1 MDYKVKT
8 RYVTATPRRARKGN
22 NAEASA
28 TSSGGG
34 GASISGGSAATADA
48 HTHPNIDTLNQLDA
62 TPADGYL
69 YLDSTDTDTGEIVRT
84 KVKAGFADEAASADH
99 ATTADHATN
108 ADNADHATN
117 ADNADHA
124 TEASHAAT
132 ADDLTQWGTADERY
146 LSRQHDDT
154 AEGSV
159 TFRKATNF
167 EASAQSPDFVS
178 NGFAGSGWAA
188 QTAEDGKTYVEAD
201 NLRIRGTLT
210 AFELVIE
217 KIRAICGALGI
228 SQACGRVKSV
238 DGDATN
244 YYLVLEGDDTH
255 GYGGFQADDYI
266 RCQRWTSN
274 GARGYWVRVSFIG
287 STAGGHDN
295 VLAINRS
302 EFDAAIVEP
311 HAGEVNA
318 YDHVQEVTA
327 QVAQLVT
334 DDRTALI
341 TADDGTSLLL
351 ADNSNPTI
359 AGLMVLPEVGDELVQ
374 YGNATDPTRQSA
386 IYIHANGTGQPAIDL
401 LSGITSKSFV
411 GCLACRLGGYLPTG
425 GFGLYAKNGQIIS
438 LSPDGQTT
446 HYSLNPDGSFELGQG
461 AIEYDGKGNV
471 TIGNNVTIKWGAQSQ
486 TTYKWAVSD
495 NGTSAPN
502 HDWSSTFPT
511 DVAQGQ
517 YIWKRTFYPDGT
529 ETTELIGFVG
539 KDGINGV
546 DGKDGVKGEKGD
558 PGIQGEKGDQGIQGE
573 KGEKGDKGDQGS
585 QGEKGDQGDKGDPG
599 SQGEKGDKGD
609 PGPIGPRGDDGAAYY
624 ILAPVGSISRT
635 KQSPTTSPSYSTKT
649 ITIEAYR
656 TEGLTSKKFTG
667 GVMKWAIYSSDGTT
681 IQKEGTGDT
690 VTIDYLH
697 ATRIEFKLFVNE
709 VEVAQKTIPVVWNG
723 TNGKDGKDGADG
735 ISLHSNLLVHTDFAP
750 RAENYAGTW
759 LNFRSSLATI
769 NGTLNE
775 GAAVGNTDML
785 SASVSTQTDMFL
797 YDVTK
802 LLSSQTWYV
811 IGITMRGTGTAT
823 VYCYPDTNEQTIY
836 VDGGAKGSP
845 SDASAEFAL
854 TSTWRRHYIAFC
866 TKSSLS
872 GTKYVLVRLAS
883 GSQADISMVT
893 LGRPYEGGSAL
904 TADGYIKNDAQLI
917 RMATPSNMETFCGI
931 NSLCTWR
938 SSERDFDFYSQSLG
952 STIMSGQWYTLS
964 FYSRG
969 SGSIN
974 TYVYDYGGRVL
985 SDASADMPM
994 ADGVKETTFDNGGSH
1009 TWQLTSEW
1017 VRHIYT
1023 FRVRTDG
1030 SYASPILLFRATIG
1044 TSGDFI
1050 AINQVKL
1057 EMGKTASDWCL
1068 NEMDK
1073 KAVSLP
1079 DWMKAF
1085 NGYTMSGDNYIASG
1099 NAFFGKKEE
1108 IDNTYTGCFMS
1119 SNGLQIGGNTV
1130 VGLYALDHNI
1140 LKVAIDPV
1148 HQQYYFKGK
1157 VYADEGVF
1165 KGTIYADQGV
1175 FNGITTGMQL
1185 NSVTTIDTTNYTDY
1199 LELRTHDVTGPT
1211 TAKNYT
1217 KYAYP
1222 IIPNLSTIIYVNSL
1236 PETVTVD
1243 ESTSDTKIKVT
1254 KKYRSWQLPPYGTS
1268 DDEIQQALSLVG
1280 CKFII
1285 YNNMKDSE
1293 ELGKGFYLYGRFF
1306 KTGETDFTTYLTLG
1320 KGMVVLTMCIDS
1332 DGQFYWQ
1339 YDGAIADMKF
1349 NATLKPGT
1357 GFQYKAEIGYPPVI
1371 RPNN

>member
-1 MDYKVKT
+1 MDYKVTT
-8 RYVTATPRRARKGN
+8 RYVTATPRKARKGN

-34 GASISGGSAATADA
+34 GASISSGSAATADA
-48 HTHPNIDTLNQLDA
+48 HTHPNLDTLNQLDA

-69 YLDSTDTDTGEIVRT
+69 YLDSTDTDTGETVRT

-99 ATTADHATN
+99 ATTADDAK
-108 ADNADHATN
+108 N

-124 TEASHAAT
+124 TEADHAAEAAHAAT

-167 EASAQSPDFVS
+167 EASAQSPDFAS

-188 QTAEDGKTYVEAD
+188 QTAADGKTYVEAD
-201 NLRIRGTLT
+201 NLRIRGRLT

-255 GYGGFQADDYI
+255 GYGGFQANDFI

-287 STAGGHDN
+287 STNGGHDN

-318 YDHVQEVTA
+318 YDHVQEVPA

-334 DDRTALI
+334 DDLTAII
-341 TADDGTSLLL
+341 TADDGTSMLL
-351 ADNSNPTI
+351 ADNSNAPI
-359 AGLMVLPEVGDELVQ
+359 AGQMVLPEVGDELVQ

-401 LSGITSKSFV
+401 LTDITSKSFV

-446 HYSLNPDGSFELGQG
+446 HYSLNPDGSFSLGQG
-461 AIEYDGKGNV
+461 AIEYNGKGNV
-471 TIGNNVTIKWGAQSQ
+471 TIGSNVTINWGPQSQ

-495 NGTSAPN
+495 NGVTAPN
-502 HDWSSTFPT
+502 HGWSSTFPT
-511 DVAQGQ
+511 NIAQGK

-558 PGIQGEKGDQGIQGE
+558 PG
-573 KGEKGDKGDQGS
+573 
-585 QGEKGDQGDKGDPG
+585 
-599 SQGEKGDKGD
+599 
-609 PGPIGPRGDDGAAYY
+609 PIGPRGDDGAAYY

-635 KQSPTTSPSYSTKT
+635 KEGPTTSPSYSTKT
-649 ITIEAYR
+649 ITVEAYR
-656 TEGLTSKKFTG
+656 TEGLTSKKFTEG
-667 GVMKWAIYSSDGTT
+667 KMKWAIYSSDGT
-681 IQKEGTGDT
+681 IVQEGTGDT
-690 VTIDYLH
+690 ATINYLH

-775 GAAVGNTDML
+775 GAAVGDTDIL
-785 SASVSTQTDMFL
+785 SASVSTQTDIFR
-797 YDVTK
+797 YNVTK
-802 LLSSQTWYV
+802 LIGPQTWYV
-811 IGITMRGTGTAT
+811 IGITMRGSGTAT
-823 VYCYPDTNEQTIY
+823 VYCYPDTKEQTIY
-836 VDGGAKGSP
+836 VDGKAGGSP
-845 SDASAEFAL
+845 SDASAAFAL

-866 TKSSLS
+866 TKSSIS
-872 GTKYVLVRLAS
+872 GTKYVLVRLTS

-893 LGRPYEGGSAL
+893 LGRPYGGGSAL
-904 TADGYIKNDAQLI
+904 TADGYIQNDAQLI

-931 NSLCTWR
+931 NSLCAWR
-938 SSERDFDFYSQSLG
+938 SSEREFDFYSQSLG

-969 SGSIN
+969 SGSLN

-985 SDASADMPM
+985 SDASADRPL
-994 ADGVKETTFDNGGSH
+994 ADGVKETAFKNDGSH
-1009 TWQLTSEW
+1009 TWELTAEW

-1023 FRVRTDG
+1023 FRVRPDG
-1030 SYASPILLFRATIG
+1030 SYASPLLLFRATIG

-1057 EMGKTASDWCL
+1057 ELGKNASDWCL

-1099 NAFFGKKEE
+1099 NAFFGRKEIE
-1108 IDNTYTGCFMS
+1108 DGTYTGCMMS

-1157 VYADEGVF
+1157 VYADEGEF
-1165 KGTIYADQGV
+1165 KGTIKADKGYFNGVVTGSVRNSTTIIDKSNYSYYTEDLNGGGIGLRFDRTDSIIYLNFNDGENKFTFEEMIFYLIPYSYSTESVSSCLALLGKTYIIYHKGLKKLKLNGKFLKSGEVSTVYETSITSAGSVVKLILQLDKNGV
-1175 FNGITTGMQL
+1175 FYWEYVAVVSTPNIPTISSGAMPNKNGTL
-1185 NSVTTIDTTNYTDY
+1185 NF
-1199 LELRTHDVTGPT
+1199 GP
-1211 TAKNYT
+1211 
-1217 KYAYP
+1217 
-1222 IIPNLSTIIYVNSL
+1222 
-1236 PETVTVD
+1236 PETV
-1243 ESTSDTKIKVT
+1243 
-1254 KKYRSWQLPPYGTS
+1254 
-1268 DDEIQQALSLVG
+1268 
-1280 CKFII
+1280 
-1285 YNNMKDSE
+1285 
-1293 ELGKGFYLYGRFF
+1293 
-1306 KTGETDFTTYLTLG
+1306 
-1320 KGMVVLTMCIDS
+1320 
-1332 DGQFYWQ
+1332 
-1339 YDGAIADMKF
+1339 
-1349 NATLKPGT
+1349 
-1357 GFQYKAEIGYPPVI
+1357 PPVI
-1371 RPNN
+1371 KPDPLAE

>member
-22 NAEASA
+22 NAEAAA
-28 TSSGGG
+28 TSGGG
-34 GASISGGSAATADA
+34 GGAYISGGSAATADA
-48 HTHPNIDTLNQLDA
+48 HTHSNIDTLNQLDA
-62 TPADGYL
+62 APADGYL
-69 YLDSTDTDTGEIVRT
+69 YLDSTDTDTGGIVRT
-84 KVKAGFADEAASADH
+84 KVKAGFADEATSANH
-99 ATTADHATN
+99 ATTADRATN
-108 ADNADHATN
+108 ADNAAHA
-117 ADNADHA
+117 AEADHA
-124 TEASHAAT
+124 AEATHAAT

-154 AEGSV
+154 ALGSV
-159 TFRKATNF
+159 TFCKATNF
-167 EASAQSPDFVS
+167 EASAQSPDFAS
-178 NGFAGSGWAA
+178 NGFEGSGWAA
-188 QTAEDGKTYVEAD
+188 QTAADGQTYVEAD
-201 NLRIRGTLT
+201 NLRIRGRLT

-255 GYGGFQADDYI
+255 GYGGFQANDFI
-266 RCQRWTSN
+266 RCQRWTTN

-287 STAGGHDN
+287 STAGGHNN

-311 HAGEVNA
+311 QAGEVDA
-318 YDHVQEVTA
+318 YDHAQEVTA

-334 DDRTALI
+334 DDLSALI
-341 TADDGTSLLL
+341 TADDGTSMLLV
-351 ADNSNPTI
+351 DNSNAPI
-359 AGLMVLPEVGDELVQ
+359 AGQMVLPEAGDELVQ

-401 LSGITSKSFV
+401 LTGITAKSFV

-438 LSPDGQTT
+438 LSPDGHTT
-446 HYSLNPDGSFELGQG
+446 HYSLNPDGSFSLGQG
-461 AIEYDGKGNV
+461 AIQYNGKGNV
-471 TIGNNVTIKWGAQSQ
+471 TIGSNVTINWGPQSQ

-495 NGTSAPN
+495 NGVTAPN
-502 HDWSSTFPT
+502 RGWDSTFPT
-511 DVAQGQ
+511 NIAQGK

-546 DGKDGVKGEKGD
+546 DGKDGINGEK
-558 PGIQGEKGDQGIQGE
+558 GE
-573 KGEKGDKGDQGS
+573 KGEKGDKGDQG
-585 QGEKGDQGDKGDPG
+585 PR
-599 SQGEKGDKGD
+599 
-609 PGPIGPRGDDGAAYY
+609 GPQGDDGAAYY

-635 KQSPTTSPSYSTKT
+635 QQGTVTPSYSQKT
-649 ITIEAYR
+649 ITVEAYR
-656 TEGLTSKKFTG
+656 TQGLKSTKFTG
-667 GVMKWAIYSSDGTT
+667 GKMKWAIYADEGSGGTK
-681 IQKEGTGDT
+681 IAQEGTGDT
-690 VTIDYLH
+690 ATLVTTR
-697 ATRIEFKLFVNE
+697 ATRIEFKLYLDK

-723 TNGKDGKDGADG
+723 KDGTNGKDGADG
-735 ISLHSNLLVHTDFAP
+735 TSLHNNLLVHTDFAP
-750 RAENYAGTW
+750 KAENYAGTW

-775 GAAVGNTDML
+775 GAAVGDTDML
-785 SASVSTQTDMFL
+785 SASVSTQTDIL
-797 YDVTK
+797 QYDVTK
-802 LLSSQTWYV
+802 LIGPQTWYV
-811 IGITMRGTGTAT
+811 IGITMRGSGTAT

-836 VDGGAKGSP
+836 VDGDAKGSP
-845 SDASAEFAL
+845 SDASAAFAL

-872 GTKYVLVRLAS
+872 GTKYVLVRLTS

-893 LGRPYEGGSAL
+893 LGRPYGGGSAL
-904 TADGYIKNDAQLI
+904 TADDYIQNDAQFI

-931 NSLCTWR
+931 NSLCAWR
-938 SSERDFDFYSQSLG
+938 SSEREFDFYSQALG
-952 STIMSGQWYTLS
+952 STIVSGQWYTLS
-964 FYSRG
+964 FYARG

-974 TYVYDYGGRVL
+974 TYVYDYVGRVL
-985 SDASADMPM
+985 SDASADMPL
-994 ADGVKETTFDNGGSH
+994 ADGVKETAFKNDGSH
-1009 TWQLTSEW
+1009 TWELTSEW

-1023 FRVRTDG
+1023 FRVRPDG
-1030 SYASPILLFRATIG
+1030 SYANPLLLFRATIG

-1057 EMGKTASDWCL
+1057 EVGKTASDWCL

-1079 DWMKAF
+1079 DWMRAF

-1099 NAFFGKKEE
+1099 NAFFGKKE
-1108 IDNTYTGCFMS
+1108 IDGTYTGCMMS

-1130 VGLYALDHNI
+1130 VGMYALDHNI

-1148 HQQYYFKGK
+1148 NQQYYFQGK
-1157 VYADEGVF
+1157 VYADEGIF
-1165 KGTIYADQGV
+1165 KGTVYADQGV

-1185 NSVTTIDTTNYTDY
+1185 NSVTVITESNYTNY
-1199 LELRTHDVTGPT
+1199 LELRTYEVGGT
-1211 TAKNYT
+1211 TTVKRYT

-1222 IIPNLSTIIYVNSL
+1222 IIPNISTVINVNYL

-1243 ESTSDTKIKVT
+1243 ESTADTKIKVT
-1254 KKYRSWQLPPYGTS
+1254 KNYRCWKLPPYGIK
-1268 DDEIQQALSLVG
+1268 DEDIQQALSLIG
-1280 CKFII
+1280 RRLII
-1285 YNNMKDSE
+1285 YNNVGSYKID
-1293 ELGKGFYLYGRFF
+1293 LYGRFF
-1306 KTGETDFTTYLTLG
+1306 KTGETDFKAMLTLA
-1320 KGMVVLTMCIDS
+1320 KGLVALTMCVGT

-1339 YDGAIADMKF
+1339 YEGEIAELKVDNFKF
-1349 NATLKPGT
+1349 AGTLKPGT
-1357 GFQYKAEIGYPPVI
+1357 GFLNALIDPPLI
-1371 RPNN
+1371 RPDQPLHKPLKNK

>member
-8 RYVTATPRRARKGN
+8 RYVTATPRKARKGN
-22 NAEASA
+22 NAEAAA
-28 TSSGGG
+28 TSSSGGG
-34 GASISGGSAATADA
+34 AYISGGGTSSAET
-48 HTHPNIDTLNQLDA
+48 HTHANLDTLNQLDA
-62 TPADGYL
+62 APADGYL
-69 YLDSTDTDTGEIVRT
+69 YLDSTDTDTGETVRT

-108 ADNADHATN
+108 ADNADHATE
-117 ADNADHA
+117 ADHA
-124 TEASHAAT
+124 AEATHAAT
-132 ADDLTQWGTADERY
+132 ADDLTQWDTADQRY

-154 AEGSV
+154 ALGSV

-167 EASAQSPDFVS
+167 EASAQSPDFES

-188 QTAEDGKTYVEAD
+188 QTANDGQTYVEAD
-201 NLRIRGTLT
+201 NLRIRGRLT

-255 GYGGFQADDYI
+255 GYGGFQANDFI
-266 RCQRWTSN
+266 RCQRWTTN

-287 STAGGHDN
+287 STAGGHNN

-311 HAGEVNA
+311 QVGEVNA
-318 YDHVQEVTA
+318 YDHAQDVTA

-401 LSGITSKSFV
+401 LTNITTKSFV

-461 AIEYDGKGNV
+461 AIEYDGKGTV
-471 TIGNNVTIKWGAQSQ
+471 TIGNNVTIKWGPQSQ

-511 DVAQGQ
+511 VVAQGK
-517 YIWKRTFYPDGT
+517 YIWKRTFYPDDT

-539 KDGINGV
+539 KDGV
-546 DGKDGVKGEKGD
+546 KGD
-558 PGIQGEKGDQGIQGE
+558 PGAKGN
-573 KGEKGDKGDQGS
+573 
-585 QGEKGDQGDKGDPG
+585 
-599 SQGEKGDKGD
+599 
-609 PGPIGPRGDDGAAYY
+609 PGPRGPRGDDGAAYY

-649 ITIEAYR
+649 ITVEAYR
-656 TEGLTSKKFTG
+656 TEGLTSKKFTEG
-667 GVMKWAIYSSDGTT
+667 KMKWAIYSSDGT
-681 IQKEGTGDT
+681 IVQEGTGDT
-690 VTIDYLH
+690 VTIDNLH

-735 ISLHSNLLVHTDFAP
+735 TSLHSNLLVHTDFAP
-750 RAENYAGTW
+750 KAESYAGTW

-775 GAAVGNTDML
+775 GAAVGDTDML
-785 SASVSTQTDMFL
+785 SASVSTQTDMFK

-802 LLSSQTWYV
+802 LLSPQTWYV
-811 IGITMRGTGTAT
+811 IGITMRGSGTAT

-836 VDGGAKGSP
+836 VDGGAKDSP

-904 TADGYIKNDAQLI
+904 TADGYIQNDAQLI

-931 NSLCTWR
+931 NSLCAWR
-938 SSERDFDFYSQSLG
+938 SSEREFDFYSQALG

-964 FYSRG
+964 FYARG
-969 SGSIN
+969 SGNLN

-994 ADGVKETTFDNGGSH
+994 ADGVKETAFKNDGSH
-1009 TWQLTSEW
+1009 TWELTSEW

-1023 FRVRTDG
+1023 FRVRADG
-1030 SYASPILLFRATIG
+1030 SYSSPLLLFRATIG

-1057 EMGKTASDWCL
+1057 EVGKTASDWCL

-1079 DWMKAF
+1079 DWMRAF

-1099 NAFFGKKEE
+1099 NAFFGRKE
-1108 IDNTYTGCFMS
+1108 IDGTYTGCMMS

-1130 VGLYALDHNI
+1130 VGMYALDHNV

-1185 NSVTTIDTTNYTDY
+1185 NSVTVITESNYTNY
-1199 LELRTHDVTGPT
+1199 LELRTYDVGGT
-1211 TAKNYT
+1211 TT
-1217 KYAYP
+1217 KLYRKKAYP
-1222 IIPNLSTIIYVNSL
+1222 IIPNLSTIINVNYL

-1243 ESTSDTKIKVT
+1243 ESTADTKIKVT
-1254 KKYRSWQLPPYGTS
+1254 KDYRSWQLPPYGKS

-1280 CKFII
+1280 CKLII
-1285 YNNMKDSE
+1285 YNNVKDSE
-1293 ELGKGFYLYGRFF
+1293 ELGKFFRLYGRFS
-1306 KTGETDFTTYLTLG
+1306 KTGETNFTTYLELG
-1320 KGMVVLTMCIDS
+1320 KGMVILTMCVGS

-1339 YDGAIADMKF
+1339 YDGAIADMNF
-1349 NATLKPGT
+1349 NATLKPGNGWQIQT
-1357 GFQYKAEIGYPPVI
+1357 DNIIQPPIYPKPMGE
-1371 RPNN
+1371 

>member
-1 MDYKVKT
+1 MDYKVTT
-8 RYVTATPRRARKGN
+8 RYVTATPRKARKGN

-34 GASISGGSAATADA
+34 GASISSGSAATADA
-48 HTHPNIDTLNQLDA
+48 HTHPNLDTLNQLDA

-69 YLDSTDTDTGEIVRT
+69 YLDSTDTDTGETVRT

-99 ATTADHATN
+99 ATTADDAK
-108 ADNADHATN
+108 N

-124 TEASHAAT
+124 TEADHAAEAAHAAT

-167 EASAQSPDFVS
+167 EASAQSPDFAS

-188 QTAEDGKTYVEAD
+188 QTAADGKTYVEAD
-201 NLRIRGTLT
+201 NLRIRGRLT

-255 GYGGFQADDYI
+255 GYGGFQANDFI

-287 STAGGHDN
+287 STNGGHDN

-318 YDHVQEVTA
+318 YDHVQEVPA

-334 DDRTALI
+334 DDLTAII
-341 TADDGTSLLL
+341 TADDGTSMLL
-351 ADNSNPTI
+351 ADNSNAPI
-359 AGLMVLPEVGDELVQ
+359 AGQMVLPEVGDELVQ

-401 LSGITSKSFV
+401 LTDITSKSFV

-446 HYSLNPDGSFELGQG
+446 HYSLNPDGSFSLGQG
-461 AIEYDGKGNV
+461 AIEYNGKGNV
-471 TIGNNVTIKWGAQSQ
+471 TIGSNVTINWGPQNQ

-495 NGTSAPN
+495 NGVTAPN
-502 HDWSSTFPT
+502 HGWSSTFPT
-511 DVAQGQ
+511 NIAQGK

-558 PGIQGEKGDQGIQGE
+558 PG
-573 KGEKGDKGDQGS
+573 
-585 QGEKGDQGDKGDPG
+585 
-599 SQGEKGDKGD
+599 
-609 PGPIGPRGDDGAAYY
+609 PIGPRGDDGAAYY

-635 KQSPTTSPSYSTKT
+635 KEDPTTSPSYSTKT
-649 ITIEAYR
+649 ITVEAYR
-656 TEGLTSKKFTG
+656 TEGLTSKKFTEG
-667 GVMKWAIYSSDGTT
+667 KMKWAIYSSDGT
-681 IQKEGTGDT
+681 IVQEGTGDT
-690 VTIDYLH
+690 ATINYLH

-775 GAAVGNTDML
+775 GAAVGDTDIL
-785 SASVSTQTDMFL
+785 SASVSEQTDIL
-797 YDVTK
+797 QYDVTK
-802 LLSSQTWYV
+802 LIGPQTWYV
-811 IGITMRGTGTAT
+811 IGITMRGSGTAT

-836 VDGGAKGSP
+836 VDGKAGGSP
-845 SDASAEFAL
+845 SDTSAAFAL

-866 TKSSLS
+866 TKSSIS
-872 GTKYVLVRLAS
+872 GTKYVFVRLTS

-893 LGRPYEGGSAL
+893 LGRPYGGGSAL
-904 TADGYIKNDAQLI
+904 TADGYIQNDAQLI

-931 NSLCTWR
+931 NSLCAWR
-938 SSERDFDFYSQSLG
+938 SSEREFDFYSQSLG

-969 SGSIN
+969 SGSLN

-985 SDASADMPM
+985 SDASADRPL
-994 ADGVKETTFDNGGSH
+994 ADGVKETAFKNDGSH
-1009 TWQLTSEW
+1009 TWELTAEW

-1023 FRVRTDG
+1023 FRVRPDG
-1030 SYASPILLFRATIG
+1030 SYASPLLLFRATIG

-1057 EMGKTASDWCL
+1057 ELGKNASDWCL

-1099 NAFFGKKEE
+1099 NAFFGRKEIE
-1108 IDNTYTGCFMS
+1108 DGTYTGCMMS

-1157 VYADEGVF
+1157 VYADEGEF
-1165 KGTIYADQGV
+1165 KGTIKADKGYFNGVVTGSVRNSTTIIDKSNYSYYTEDLNGGGRGLRFDRTDSIIYLNFNDGENKFTFEEMIFYLIPYSYSTESVSSCLALLGKTYIIYHKGLKKLKLKGKFLKSGEVSTVYETSITSAGSVVKLILQLDKNGV
-1175 FNGITTGMQL
+1175 FYWEYVAVVSTPNIPTLSSGAMPNKNGTLIF
-1185 NSVTTIDTTNYTDY
+1185 
-1199 LELRTHDVTGPT
+1199 GP
-1211 TAKNYT
+1211 
-1217 KYAYP
+1217 
-1222 IIPNLSTIIYVNSL
+1222 
-1236 PETVTVD
+1236 PETV
-1243 ESTSDTKIKVT
+1243 
-1254 KKYRSWQLPPYGTS
+1254 
-1268 DDEIQQALSLVG
+1268 
-1280 CKFII
+1280 
-1285 YNNMKDSE
+1285 
-1293 ELGKGFYLYGRFF
+1293 
-1306 KTGETDFTTYLTLG
+1306 
-1320 KGMVVLTMCIDS
+1320 
-1332 DGQFYWQ
+1332 
-1339 YDGAIADMKF
+1339 
-1349 NATLKPGT
+1349 
-1357 GFQYKAEIGYPPVI
+1357 PPVI
-1371 RPNN
+1371 KPDPLAE

>member
-34 GASISGGSAATADA
+34 GASISGGGSTPSADA

-84 KVKAGFADEAASADH
+84 KVKAGFADEATSADH
-99 ATTADHATN
+99 ATTADDATN
-108 ADNADHATN
+108 ADNADHATS

-132 ADDLTQWGTADERY
+132 ADDLTQWGTADQRY

-167 EASAQSPDFVS
+167 EASAQSPDFES

-188 QTAEDGKTYVEAD
+188 QTANDGQTYVEAD
-201 NLRIRGTLT
+201 NLRIRGRLT

-255 GYGGFQADDYI
+255 GYGGFQANDFI
-266 RCQRWTSN
+266 RCQRWTTN

-287 STAGGHDN
+287 STAGGHNN

-311 HAGEVNA
+311 QAGEVNA
-318 YDHVQEVTA
+318 YDHAQDVTA

-401 LSGITSKSFV
+401 LTGITSKSFV

-446 HYSLNPDGSFELGQG
+446 HYSLNPDGSFSLGQG
-461 AIEYDGKGNV
+461 AIEYNGKGDV
-471 TIGNNVTIKWGAQSQ
+471 TIGNNVTIKWGPQSQ

-495 NGTSAPN
+495 NGTSAPAHGWN
-502 HDWSSTFPT
+502 STFPT
-511 DVAQGQ
+511 AVAQGK

-539 KDGINGV
+539 KDGINGT
-546 DGKDGVKGEKGD
+546 
-558 PGIQGEKGDQGIQGE
+558 PGA
-573 KGEKGDKGDQGS
+573 
-585 QGEKGDQGDKGDPG
+585 
-599 SQGEKGDKGD
+599 KGD
-609 PGPIGPRGDDGAAYY
+609 PGPRGPQGDDGAAYY

-635 KQSPTTSPSYSTKT
+635 KKGATISPSYSTKT
-649 ITIEAYR
+649 ITVEAYR
-656 TEGLTSKKFTG
+656 TEGLTSKKFTE

-750 RAENYAGTW
+750 KAENYAGTW

-775 GAAVGNTDML
+775 GAAVGDTDML
-785 SASVSTQTDMFL
+785 SASVSAQTDMFK

-802 LLSSQTWYV
+802 LLSPQTWYV
-811 IGITMRGTGTAT
+811 IGITMRGSGTAT

-845 SDASAEFAL
+845 SDASAAFAL

-872 GTKYVLVRLAS
+872 GTKYVLVRLTS
-883 GSQADISMVT
+883 GAQADISMVT
-893 LGRPYEGGSAL
+893 LGRPYGGGSAL
-904 TADGYIKNDAQLI
+904 TADGYIQNDAQLI

-931 NSLCTWR
+931 NSLCAWR

-952 STIMSGQWYTLS
+952 STIVSGQWYTLS
-964 FYSRG
+964 FYARG

-985 SDASADMPM
+985 SDASADMPL
-994 ADGVKETTFDNGGSH
+994 ADGVKETAFNNGGSH
-1009 TWQLTSEW
+1009 TWELTSEW

-1023 FRVRTDG
+1023 FRVRPDG
-1030 SYASPILLFRATIG
+1030 SYTSPILLFRATIG

-1057 EMGKTASDWCL
+1057 EVGKNASDWCL

-1099 NAFFGKKEE
+1099 NAFFGRKEIE
-1108 IDNTYTGCFMS
+1108 DNTYTGCMMS

-1157 VYADEGVF
+1157 VYADEGIF
-1165 KGTIYADQGV
+1165 KGTVYADQGV

-1185 NSVTTIDTTNYTDY
+1185 NSVTVITESNYTDY
-1199 LELRTHDVTGPT
+1199 LELRTHDTGGT
-1211 TAKNYT
+1211 TTSKTYH

-1222 IIPNLSTIIYVNSL
+1222 IIPNLSTIINVNYL

-1243 ESTSDTKIKVT
+1243 ESTSDTKIKVI
-1254 KKYRSWQLPPYGTS
+1254 KDYRSWVLPPYGST
-1268 DDEIQQALSLVG
+1268 DEDIQQALSLIG
-1280 CKFII
+1280 CKLII
-1285 YNNMKDSE
+1285 YNNIGSYAID
-1293 ELGKGFYLYGRFF
+1293 LTGRFF
-1306 KTGETDFTTYLTLG
+1306 QTGETNFKTNLTLA
-1320 KGMVVLTMCIDS
+1320 KGMVVLTMCVGT

-1339 YDGAIADMKF
+1339 YDGAIAELKINDLKF
-1349 NATLKPGT
+1349 QGTLEPGT
-1357 GFQYKAEIGYPPVI
+1357 GFVYRAEYY
-1371 RPNN
+1371 RH

>member
-1 MDYKVKT
+1 MDYKVTT

-34 GASISGGSAATADA
+34 GASISSGGSTPSADA
-48 HTHPNIDTLNQLDA
+48 HTHPNIDTLNRLDT

-69 YLDSTDTDTGEIVRT
+69 YLDSTDTDTGETVRT
-84 KVKAGFADEAASADH
+84 KVKAGFADEAASAAK

-108 ADNADHATN
+108 ADNAAHATE
-117 ADNADHA
+117 ADHA
-124 TEASHAAT
+124 AEASHAAT

-167 EASAQSPDFVS
+167 EASAQSPDFAS

-188 QTAEDGKTYVEAD
+188 QTAADGKTYVEAD
-201 NLRIRGTLT
+201 NLRIRGKLT

-255 GYGGFQADDYI
+255 GYGGFQANDFI

-287 STAGGHDN
+287 STAGGHNN

-318 YDHVQEVTA
+318 YDHVVQEVPA

-351 ADNSNPTI
+351 ADNSDPTI

-401 LSGITSKSFV
+401 LTGITSKSFV

-446 HYSLNPDGSFELGQG
+446 HYSLNPDGSFSLGQG
-461 AIEYDGKGNV
+461 AIEYNGKGTV
-471 TIGNNVTIKWGAQSQ
+471 TIGNNVTIKWGPQSQ

-495 NGTSAPN
+495 NGTSAPA
-502 HDWSSTFPT
+502 HGWSSTFPT
-511 DVAQGQ
+511 AVAQGK

-539 KDGINGV
+539 KDGVKGV

-558 PGIQGEKGDQGIQGE
+558 KGDQG
-573 KGEKGDKGDQGS
+573 
-585 QGEKGDQGDKGDPG
+585 PR
-599 SQGEKGDKGD
+599 
-609 PGPIGPRGDDGAAYY
+609 GPQGDDGAAYY

-635 KQSPTTSPSYSTKT
+635 QQGTVTPSYSQKT
-649 ITIEAYR
+649 ITVEAYR
-656 TEGLTSKKFTG
+656 TQGLKSAKFIG
-667 GVMKWAIYSSDGTT
+667 GAMKWTIYGDDGSGGTT
-681 IQKEGTGDT
+681 IAQEGTGDT
-690 VTIDYLH
+690 ATLVATR
-697 ATRIEFKLFVNE
+697 ATRIEFKLYLDK

-769 NGTLNE
+769 SGTLNE
-775 GAAVGNTDML
+775 GAAVGDTDML
-785 SASVSTQTDMFL
+785 SASVSTQTNMFQ

-802 LLSSQTWYV
+802 LIGPSTWYV

-836 VDGGAKGSP
+836 VDGKAGGSQ
-845 SDASAEFAL
+845 SDASAAFAL

-872 GTKYVLVRLAS
+872 GTKYVLVRLTS

-893 LGRPYEGGSAL
+893 LGRPYGGGSAL
-904 TADGYIKNDAQLI
+904 TADGYIQNDAQLI

-931 NSLCTWR
+931 NSLCAWR
-938 SSERDFDFYSQSLG
+938 SSEREFDFYSQSLG
-952 STIMSGQWYTLS
+952 STIVSGRWYTLS
-964 FYSRG
+964 FYARG

-985 SDASADMPM
+985 SDASADMPL
-994 ADGVKETTFDNGGSH
+994 ADGVKETAFKNDGSH
-1009 TWQLTSEW
+1009 TWELTAEW

-1023 FRVRTDG
+1023 FRVRPDG
-1030 SYASPILLFRATIG
+1030 SYASPLLLFRATIG

-1057 EMGKTASDWCL
+1057 ELGKNASDWCL

-1099 NAFFGKKEE
+1099 NAFFGRKE
-1108 IDNTYTGCFMS
+1108 IDGTYTGCMMS

-1130 VGLYALDHNI
+1130 VGMYALDHNL

-1157 VYADEGVF
+1157 VYADEGIF

-1185 NSVTTIDTTNYTDY
+1185 NSVTVITESNYTNY
-1199 LELRTHDVTGPT
+1199 LELRTYDVGGT
-1211 TAKNYT
+1211 TAKLYR
-1217 KYAYP
+1217 KKAYP
-1222 IIPNLSTIIYVNSL
+1222 IIPNLSTIINVNYL

-1243 ESTSDTKIKVT
+1243 ESTADTKIKVT
-1254 KKYRSWQLPPYGTS
+1254 KDYRSWQLPPYGKS
-1268 DDEIQQALSLVG
+1268 NDEIQQALSLVG
-1280 CKFII
+1280 CKLII
-1285 YNNMKDSE
+1285 YNNVKDSE
-1293 ELGKGFYLYGRFF
+1293 ELGKFFRLYGRFS
-1306 KTGETDFTTYLTLG
+1306 KTGETNFTTYLELG
-1320 KGMVVLTMCIDS
+1320 KGMVILTMCVDS

-1339 YDGAIADMKF
+1339 YDGAIADMNF
-1349 NATLKPGT
+1349 NATLKPGN
-1357 GFQYKAEIGYPPVI
+1357 GWYLEKNPIP
-1371 RPNN
+1371 RPIV

>member
-1 MDYKVKT
+1 MDYKVTT

-34 GASISGGSAATADA
+34 GASISSGSTPSADA
-48 HTHPNIDTLNQLDA
+48 HTHPNLDTLNQLDA

-69 YLDSTDTDTGEIVRT
+69 YLDSTDTDTGETVRT

-108 ADNADHATN
+108 ADNAAHA
-117 ADNADHA
+117 AKADHA
-124 TEASHAAT
+124 AEAAHAAT

-201 NLRIRGTLT
+201 NLRIRGRLT

-255 GYGGFQADDYI
+255 GYGGFQANDYI

-318 YDHVQEVTA
+318 YDHVVQDVPA

-334 DDRTALI
+334 DDLSALI
-341 TADDGTSLLL
+341 TADDGTSMLL
-351 ADNSNPTI
+351 ADNSNAPI
-359 AGLMVLPEVGDELVQ
+359 AGQMVLPEAGDELVQ

-401 LSGITSKSFV
+401 LTDITSKSFV

-438 LSPDGQTT
+438 LSPDGHTT
-446 HYSLNPDGSFELGQG
+446 HYSLNPDGSFSLGQG
-461 AIEYDGKGNV
+461 AIEYNGKGGV
-471 TIGNNVTIKWGAQSQ
+471 TIGNNVTIKWGPQSQ

-511 DVAQGQ
+511 DVAQGK

-539 KDGINGV
+539 KDGVNG
-546 DGKDGVKGEKGD
+546 
-558 PGIQGEKGDQGIQGE
+558 PQ
-573 KGEKGDKGDQGS
+573 
-585 QGEKGDQGDKGDPG
+585 
-599 SQGEKGDKGD
+599 
-609 PGPIGPRGDDGAAYY
+609 GPIGPRGD
-624 ILAPVGSISRT
+624 
-635 KQSPTTSPSYSTKT
+635 
-649 ITIEAYR
+649 
-656 TEGLTSKKFTG
+656 
-667 GVMKWAIYSSDGTT
+667 
-681 IQKEGTGDT
+681 
-690 VTIDYLH
+690 
-697 ATRIEFKLFVNE
+697 
-709 VEVAQKTIPVVWNG
+709 
-723 TNGKDGKDGADG
+723 DGADG

-769 NGTLNE
+769 NGTLKE
-775 GAAVGNTDML
+775 GAAVGDTDML
-785 SASVSTQTDMFL
+785 SASVSTQTDML
-797 YDVTK
+797 QYDVTK
-802 LLSSQTWYV
+802 LLSPQTWYV

-836 VDGGAKGSP
+836 VDGKAGDSP
-845 SDASAEFAL
+845 SDASAAFAL
-854 TSTWRRHYIAFC
+854 TSTWRRHYIAFV

-872 GTKYVLVRLAS
+872 GTKYVLVRLSS

-893 LGRPYEGGSAL
+893 LGKPYEGGSAL
-904 TADGYIKNDAQLI
+904 AADGYIQNDAQLI

-931 NSLCTWR
+931 NSLCAWR
-938 SSERDFDFYSQSLG
+938 SSEREFDFYSQSLG

-964 FYSRG
+964 FYARG

-985 SDASADMPM
+985 SDASADMPL
-994 ADGVKETTFDNGGSH
+994 ADGVKETAFKNDGSH
-1009 TWQLTSEW
+1009 TWPLTSEW

-1023 FRVRTDG
+1023 FRVRPDG
-1030 SYASPILLFRATIG
+1030 SYASPLLLFRATIG

-1057 EMGKTASDWCL
+1057 ELGKNASDWCL

-1079 DWMKAF
+1079 DWLKAF

-1099 NAFFGKKEE
+1099 NAFFGRKE
-1108 IDNTYTGCFMS
+1108 IDGTYTGCMMS

-1130 VGLYALDHNI
+1130 VGMYALDHNE
-1140 LKVAIDPV
+1140 LQVAIDPV
-1148 HQQYYFKGK
+1148 NKQYYFKGK
-1157 VYADEGVF
+1157 VYADEGEF
-1165 KGTIYADQGV
+1165 KGTIKADKGYFNGVVTGSVRNSTTIIDKSNYSYYTEDLNGGGIGLRFDRTDSIIYLNFNDGENKFSFEEMIFYLIPYSYSTESVSSCLALLGKTYIIYHKGLKKLKLKGKFLKSGEVSTVYETSITSAGSVVKLTLQLDKNGV
-1175 FNGITTGMQL
+1175 FYWEYVAVVSTPNIPTISSGAMPNKNGALIF
-1185 NSVTTIDTTNYTDY
+1185 
-1199 LELRTHDVTGPT
+1199 GP
-1211 TAKNYT
+1211 
-1217 KYAYP
+1217 
-1222 IIPNLSTIIYVNSL
+1222 
-1236 PETVTVD
+1236 PET
-1243 ESTSDTKIKVT
+1243 
-1254 KKYRSWQLPPYGTS
+1254 
-1268 DDEIQQALSLVG
+1268 
-1280 CKFII
+1280 F
-1285 YNNMKDSE
+1285 
-1293 ELGKGFYLYGRFF
+1293 
-1306 KTGETDFTTYLTLG
+1306 
-1320 KGMVVLTMCIDS
+1320 
-1332 DGQFYWQ
+1332 
-1339 YDGAIADMKF
+1339 
-1349 NATLKPGT
+1349 
-1357 GFQYKAEIGYPPVI
+1357 PPVI
-1371 RPNN
+1371 KPDPLV

>member
-1 MDYKVKT
+1 MDYKVTT

-34 GASISGGSAATADA
+34 GASISSGSAATADA
-48 HTHPNIDTLNQLDA
+48 HTHPNIDTLNQLDT

-69 YLDSTDTDTGEIVRT
+69 YLDSTDTDTGETVRT

-167 EASAQSPDFVS
+167 EASAQSPDFAS

-188 QTAEDGKTYVEAD
+188 QTADDGQTYVEAD
-201 NLRIRGTLT
+201 NLRIRGRLT

-255 GYGGFQADDYI
+255 GYGGFQANDFI

-311 HAGEVNA
+311 QAGEVNA
-318 YDHVQEVTA
+318 YDHAQEVTA

-401 LSGITSKSFV
+401 LTGITSKSFV

-446 HYSLNPDGSFELGQG
+446 HYSLNPDGSFSLGQG
-461 AIEYDGKGNV
+461 AIEYNGKGTV
-471 TIGNNVTIKWGAQSQ
+471 TIGNNVTIKWGPQSQ

-495 NGTSAPN
+495 NGTSAPGSG
-502 HDWSSTFPT
+502 WSSTFPT
-511 DVAQGQ
+511 DVAQGK

-539 KDGINGV
+539 KDGV
-546 DGKDGVKGEKGD
+546 KGD
-558 PGIQGEKGDQGIQGE
+558 PGA
-573 KGEKGDKGDQGS
+573 
-585 QGEKGDQGDKGDPG
+585 
-599 SQGEKGDKGD
+599 KGD
-609 PGPIGPRGDDGAAYY
+609 PGPRGPQGDDGAAYY
-624 ILAPVGSISRT
+624 ILSPVGSISRT
-635 KQSPTTSPSYSTKT
+635 QQGTTTPSYSQKT
-649 ITIEAYR
+649 ITVEAYR
-656 TEGLTSKKFTG
+656 TQGLTSTKFTE
-667 GVMKWAIYSSDGTT
+667 GVMRWAVYGSDGT
-681 IQKEGTGDT
+681 IIAQAGTGDT
-690 VTIDYLH
+690 VKLVAAN

-735 ISLHSNLLVHTDFAP
+735 TSLHSNLLAHTDFAP

-775 GAAVGNTDML
+775 GAAVGDTDML
-785 SASVSTQTDMFL
+785 SASVSEQTDIL
-797 YDVTK
+797 QYDVTK
-802 LLSSQTWYV
+802 LLSPQTWYV
-811 IGITMRGTGTAT
+811 IGITMRGSGTAT

-836 VDGGAKGSP
+836 VDGDAKGSP
-845 SDASAEFAL
+845 SDASAAFAL

-872 GTKYVLVRLAS
+872 GTKYVLVRLTS

-893 LGRPYEGGSAL
+893 LGRPYGGGSAL
-904 TADGYIKNDAQLI
+904 TADGYIQNDAQLI

-931 NSLCTWR
+931 NSLCAWR
-938 SSERDFDFYSQSLG
+938 SSERDLDFYSQSLG
-952 STIMSGQWYTLS
+952 STIISGQWYTLS
-964 FYSRG
+964 FYARG

-985 SDASADMPM
+985 SDASADMPL
-994 ADGVKETTFDNGGSH
+994 ADGVKETAFKNDGSH
-1009 TWQLTSEW
+1009 TWELTAEW

-1023 FRVRTDG
+1023 FRVRPDD
-1030 SYASPILLFRATIG
+1030 SYASPLLLFRATIG

-1057 EMGKTASDWCL
+1057 EVGKTASDWCL

-1079 DWMKAF
+1079 DWMRAF

-1099 NAFFGKKEE
+1099 NAFFGKKE

-1119 SNGLQIGGNTV
+1119 SNELQIGGHTV

-1157 VYADEGVF
+1157 VYADEGIF
-1165 KGTIYADQGV
+1165 KGTVYADQGV

-1185 NSVTTIDTTNYTDY
+1185 NSVTVITENNYTNY
-1199 LELRTHDVTGPT
+1199 LELRTYDTGGT
-1211 TAKNYT
+1211 TTVKSYT

-1222 IIPNLSTIIYVNSL
+1222 IIPNISTVINVNYL

-1243 ESTSDTKIKVT
+1243 ESTADTKIKVT
-1254 KKYRSWQLPPYGTS
+1254 KNYRCWKLPPYGS
-1268 DDEIQQALSLVG
+1268 KDEDIQQALSLIG
-1280 CKFII
+1280 RRLII
-1285 YNNMKDSE
+1285 YNNVGSYE
-1293 ELGKGFYLYGRFF
+1293 IALYGRFF
-1306 KTGETDFTTYLTLG
+1306 KTGETDFKAMLTLA
-1320 KGMVVLTMCIDS
+1320 KGLVALTMCVGT

-1339 YDGAIADMKF
+1339 YDGAIAELKVDKYKF
-1349 NATLKPGT
+1349 AGTLKPGT
-1357 GFQYKAEIGYPPVI
+1357 GFQYKAEIAPP
-1371 RPNN
+1371 PPYKT

>member
-1 MDYKVKT
+1 MDYKVTT

-34 GASISGGSAATADA
+34 GASISSGSAATADA

-62 TPADGYL
+62 APADGYL
-69 YLDSTDTDTGEIVRT
+69 YLDSTDTDTGETVRT
-84 KVKAGFADEAASADH
+84 KVKAGFADEAASAAK

-108 ADNADHATN
+108 ADNAAHASEAT
-117 ADNADHA
+117 HA
-124 TEASHAAT
+124 AEASHATT
-132 ADDLTQWGTADERY
+132 ADDLTQWGTADQRY

-167 EASAQSPDFVS
+167 EASAQSPDFAS

-188 QTAEDGKTYVEAD
+188 QTADDGQTYVEAD
-201 NLRIRGTLT
+201 NLRIRGRLT

-255 GYGGFQADDYI
+255 GYGGFQANDFI
-266 RCQRWTSN
+266 RCQRWTTN

-311 HAGEVNA
+311 HAGEVDA
-318 YDHVQEVTA
+318 YDHAQEVTA

-351 ADNSNPTI
+351 ADNSDPTI
-359 AGLMVLPEVGDELVQ
+359 ARLMVLPEVGDELVQ

-438 LSPDGQTT
+438 LSPDGHTT
-446 HYSLNPDGSFELGQG
+446 HYSLNPDGSFSLGQG
-461 AIEYDGKGNV
+461 AIEYNGKGDVTIGSNV
-471 TIGNNVTIKWGAQSQ
+471 TIHWGPQSQ

-511 DVAQGQ
+511 DVAQGK

-539 KDGINGV
+539 KDGVNG
-546 DGKDGVKGEKGD
+546 
-558 PGIQGEKGDQGIQGE
+558 PQGPSGPQ
-573 KGEKGDKGDQGS
+573 
-585 QGEKGDQGDKGDPG
+585 
-599 SQGEKGDKGD
+599 
-609 PGPIGPRGDDGAAYY
+609 GPIGPRGD
-624 ILAPVGSISRT
+624 
-635 KQSPTTSPSYSTKT
+635 
-649 ITIEAYR
+649 
-656 TEGLTSKKFTG
+656 
-667 GVMKWAIYSSDGTT
+667 
-681 IQKEGTGDT
+681 
-690 VTIDYLH
+690 
-697 ATRIEFKLFVNE
+697 
-709 VEVAQKTIPVVWNG
+709 
-723 TNGKDGKDGADG
+723 DGADG

-775 GAAVGNTDML
+775 GAAVGDTDML
-785 SASVSTQTDMFL
+785 SASVSTQTDMFR
-797 YDVTK
+797 YDITK
-802 LLSSQTWYV
+802 LLSPQTWYV
-811 IGITMRGTGTAT
+811 IGITMRGSGTAT
-823 VYCYPDTNEQTIY
+823 VYCYPDTKEQTIY
-836 VDGGAKGSP
+836 VDGDAKGSP
-845 SDASAEFAL
+845 SDASAAFAL

-872 GTKYVLVRLAS
+872 GTKYVLVRLSS

-904 TADGYIKNDAQLI
+904 TADGYIQNDAQLI

-931 NSLCTWR
+931 NSLCAWR
-938 SSERDFDFYSQSLG
+938 SSEREFDFYSQSLG
-952 STIMSGQWYTLS
+952 STIISGQWYTLS
-964 FYSRG
+964 FYARG

-974 TYVYDYGGRVL
+974 TFVYDYGGRVL

-994 ADGVKETTFDNGGSH
+994 ADGVKETAFKNDGSH
-1009 TWQLTSEW
+1009 TWELTAEW

-1030 SYASPILLFRATIG
+1030 TYSSPILLFRATIG

-1057 EMGKTASDWCL
+1057 ELGKNASDWCL

-1079 DWMKAF
+1079 DWLKAF

-1099 NAFFGKKEE
+1099 NAFFGRKES
-1108 IDNTYTGCFMS
+1108 DDGTYTGCMMS

-1130 VGLYALDHNI
+1130 VGMYALDHNI

-1175 FNGITTGMQL
+1175 FKGITTGMQL
-1185 NSVTTIDTTNYTDY
+1185 NSVTVITESNYTNY
-1199 LELRTHDVTGPT
+1199 LELRTYDVGGT
-1211 TAKNYT
+1211 TT
-1217 KYAYP
+1217 KLYRKKAYP
-1222 IIPNLSTIIYVNSL
+1222 IIPNLSAIINVNYL

-1243 ESTSDTKIKVT
+1243 ESTADTKIKVT
-1254 KKYRSWQLPPYGTS
+1254 KDYRSWQLPPYGKS

-1280 CKFII
+1280 CKLII
-1285 YNNMKDSE
+1285 YNNVKDSE
-1293 ELGKGFYLYGRFF
+1293 ELGKFFRLYGRFS
-1306 KTGETDFTTYLTLG
+1306 KTGETNFTTYLELG
-1320 KGMVVLTMCIDS
+1320 KGMVILTMCVGS

-1339 YDGAIADMKF
+1339 YDGAIADMNF

-1357 GFQYKAEIGYPPVI
+1357 GFQYKVEIGPPFI
-1371 RPNN
+1371 KPNN

>member
-1 MDYKVKT
+1 MDYKVTT

-34 GASISGGSAATADA
+34 GASISIGSAATADA

-62 TPADGYL
+62 APADGYL
-69 YLDSTDTDTGEIVRT
+69 YLDSTDTDTGETVRT

-99 ATTADHATN
+99 ATN
-108 ADNADHATN
+108 AASADHATN

-124 TEASHAAT
+124 TEAAHAAT
-132 ADDLTQWGTADERY
+132 ADDLTQWGTADQRY

-167 EASAQSPDFVS
+167 EASAQSPDFAS

-188 QTAEDGKTYVEAD
+188 QTAEDGQTYVEAD
-201 NLRIRGTLT
+201 NLRIRGRLT

-255 GYGGFQADDYI
+255 GYGGFQANDYI

-287 STAGGHDN
+287 STAGGHNN

-311 HAGEVNA
+311 QAGEVNA
-318 YDHVQEVTA
+318 YDHAQDVTA

-341 TADDGTSLLL
+341 TADDGTSMLL
-351 ADNSNPTI
+351 ADNSNPTT
-359 AGLMVLPEVGDELVQ
+359 AGLMVFPEVGDELVQ
-374 YGNATDPTRQSA
+374 YGNATDTTRQSA

-401 LSGITSKSFV
+401 LTGITSKSFV

-446 HYSLNPDGSFELGQG
+446 HYSLNPDGSFSLGQG
-461 AIEYDGKGNV
+461 AIEYNGKGNV
-471 TIGNNVTIKWGAQSQ
+471 TIGNNVTIKWGPQSQ

-495 NGTSAPN
+495 NGTSAPGSG
-502 HDWSSTFPT
+502 WSSTFPT
-511 DVAQGQ
+511 VVAQGK

-539 KDGINGV
+539 KDGV
-546 DGKDGVKGEKGD
+546 KGD
-558 PGIQGEKGDQGIQGE
+558 PGA
-573 KGEKGDKGDQGS
+573 
-585 QGEKGDQGDKGDPG
+585 
-599 SQGEKGDKGD
+599 KGD
-609 PGPIGPRGDDGAAYY
+609 PGPRGPQGDDGAAYY
-624 ILAPVGSISRT
+624 ILSPVGSISGT
-635 KQSPTTSPSYSTKT
+635 KQSPTTSPSYSTTT
-649 ITIEAYR
+649 ITVEAYR
-656 TEGLTSKKFTG
+656 TEGLTSTKFTEG
-667 GVMKWAIYSSDGTT
+667 KMKWAIYRSDGT
-681 IQKEGTGDT
+681 IVQEGTGDT
-690 VTIDYLH
+690 ATINYLH

-775 GAAVGNTDML
+775 GAAVGDTDML
-785 SASVSTQTDMFL
+785 SASVSEQTDIL
-797 YDVTK
+797 QYDVTK
-802 LLSSQTWYV
+802 LLSPQTWYV
-811 IGITMRGTGTAT
+811 IGITMRGSGTAT

-836 VDGGAKGSP
+836 VDGDAKGSP
-845 SDASAEFAL
+845 SDASAAFAL

-866 TKSSLS
+866 TKSSIS
-872 GTKYVLVRLAS
+872 GTKYVLVHLTS

-904 TADGYIKNDAQLI
+904 AADGYIQNDAQLI

-931 NSLCTWR
+931 NSLCAWR
-938 SSERDFDFYSQSLG
+938 SSEREFDFYSQSLG
-952 STIMSGQWYTLS
+952 STIISGQWYTLS
-964 FYSRG
+964 FYARG

-974 TYVYDYGGRVL
+974 TFVYDYGGRVL

-994 ADGVKETTFDNGGSH
+994 ADGVKETAFKNDGSH
-1009 TWQLTSEW
+1009 TWELTAEW

-1030 SYASPILLFRATIG
+1030 TYSSPLLLFRATIG

-1057 EMGKTASDWCL
+1057 ELGKNASDWCL

-1099 NAFFGKKEE
+1099 NAFFGKKE
-1108 IDNTYTGCFMS
+1108 IDGTYTGCMMS
-1119 SNGLQIGGNTV
+1119 SNELQIGGHTV

-1148 HQQYYFKGK
+1148 NQQYY
-1157 VYADEGVF
+1157 F

-1185 NSVTTIDTTNYTDY
+1185 NSVTVITESNYTNY
-1199 LELRTHDVTGPT
+1199 LELRTYKVTGLGI
-1211 TAKNYT
+1211 KRYK

-1222 IIPNLSTIIYVNSL
+1222 IIHNLSTIINVNSL

-1243 ESTSDTKIKVT
+1243 ESTADTKIEVT
-1254 KKYRSWQLPPYGTS
+1254 KDYRSWVLPPYGST
-1268 DDEIQQALSLVG
+1268 DEYIQQALALIG
-1280 CKFII
+1280 CKLVI
-1285 YNNMKDSE
+1285 YNNIGSNQID
-1293 ELGKGFYLYGRFF
+1293 LYGRFF
-1306 KTGETDFTTYLTLG
+1306 KTGETDPKASLTLA
-1320 KGMVVLTMCIDS
+1320 KGMVALTMCVGT

-1339 YDGAIADMKF
+1339 YDGAIVELKF
-1349 NATLKPGT
+1349 NDLKFQGTLKPGT
-1357 GFQYKAEIGYPPVI
+1357 GFQYQAESGYPPFI

>member
-1 MDYKVKT
+1 MDYKVTT

-34 GASISGGSAATADA
+34 GASISSGSAATADA
-48 HTHPNIDTLNQLDA
+48 HTHPNIDTLNRLDT

-69 YLDSTDTDTGEIVRT
+69 YLDSTDTDTGETVRT
-84 KVKAGFADEAASADH
+84 KVKAGFADEAASAAK

-108 ADNADHATN
+108 ADNAAHA
-117 ADNADHA
+117 AEADHA
-124 TEASHAAT
+124 AEASHAAT
-132 ADDLTQWGTADERY
+132 ADDLTQWDTADQRY

-154 AEGSV
+154 ALGSV

-167 EASAQSPDFVS
+167 EASAQSPDFAS

-188 QTAEDGKTYVEAD
+188 QTAADGKTYVEAD
-201 NLRIRGTLT
+201 NLRIRGRLT
-210 AFELVIE
+210 AFELVID

-238 DGDATN
+238 DGDNTN

-255 GYGGFQADDYI
+255 GYGGFQANDYI

-311 HAGEVNA
+311 HAGEVDA
-318 YDHVQEVTA
+318 YDHAQEVTA

-351 ADNSNPTI
+351 ADNSDPTI

-401 LSGITSKSFV
+401 LTGITSKSFV

-438 LSPDGQTT
+438 LSPDGHTT
-446 HYSLNPDGSFELGQG
+446 HYSLNPDGSFSLGQG
-461 AIEYDGKGNV
+461 AIEYNGKGTV
-471 TIGNNVTIKWGAQSQ
+471 TIGNNVTIKWGPQSQ

-495 NGTSAPN
+495 NGVTAPN
-502 HDWSSTFPT
+502 RGWDSTFPT
-511 DVAQGQ
+511 NIAQGK

-546 DGKDGVKGEKGD
+546 DGKDGINGEK
-558 PGIQGEKGDQGIQGE
+558 GE
-573 KGEKGDKGDQGS
+573 KGEKGDKGDQGPIGP
-585 QGEKGDQGDKGDPG
+585 QGGKGDQGNQGDKGDKGDQGIQGDKGDKGEKGDQGL
-599 SQGEKGDKGD
+599 Q
-609 PGPIGPRGDDGAAYY
+609 GPIGPKGDDGAAYY

-635 KQSPTTSPSYSTKT
+635 QQGTTTPSYSQKT
-649 ITIEAYR
+649 ITVEAYR
-656 TEGLTSKKFTG
+656 TQGLKSTKFPG
-667 GVMKWAIYSSDGTT
+667 GIMKWAIYSRDGTT

-723 TNGKDGKDGADG
+723 KDGTNGKDGADG
-735 ISLHSNLLVHTDFAP
+735 TSLHNNLLVHTDFAP
-750 RAENYAGTW
+750 KAENYAGTW

-769 NGTLNE
+769 SGTLNE
-775 GAAVGNTDML
+775 GAAVGDTDML
-785 SASVSTQTDMFL
+785 SASVSTQTNMFQ

-802 LLSSQTWYV
+802 LIGPSTWYV

-836 VDGGAKGSP
+836 VDGDAKGSP
-845 SDASAEFAL
+845 SDASAAFAL

-872 GTKYVLVRLAS
+872 GTKYVLVRLTS
-883 GSQADISMVT
+883 GAQADISMVT

-904 TADGYIKNDAQLI
+904 TADGYIQNDAQLI

-931 NSLCTWR
+931 NSLCAWR
-938 SSERDFDFYSQSLG
+938 SSEREFDFYSQALG
-952 STIMSGQWYTLS
+952 STIISGQWYTLS
-964 FYSRG
+964 FYARG

-994 ADGVKETTFDNGGSH
+994 ADGVKETAFNNDGSH
-1009 TWQLTSEW
+1009 TWELTAEW

-1030 SYASPILLFRATIG
+1030 TYSSPILLFRATIG

-1057 EMGKTASDWCL
+1057 EVGKNASDWCL

-1079 DWMKAF
+1079 DWLKAF

-1119 SNGLQIGGNTV
+1119 SNELQIGGHTV

-1175 FNGITTGMQL
+1175 FKGITTGMQL
-1185 NSVTTIDTTNYTDY
+1185 NSVTVITESNYTNY
-1199 LELRTHDVTGPT
+1199 LELRTYDVGGT
-1211 TAKNYT
+1211 TT
-1217 KYAYP
+1217 KLYRKKAYP
-1222 IIPNLSTIIYVNSL
+1222 IIPNLSTIINVNYL

-1243 ESTSDTKIKVT
+1243 ESTADTKIKVT
-1254 KKYRSWQLPPYGTS
+1254 KDYRSWQLPPYGKS
-1268 DDEIQQALSLVG
+1268 NDEIQQALSLVG
-1280 CKFII
+1280 CKLII
-1285 YNNMKDSE
+1285 YNNVKDSE
-1293 ELGKGFYLYGRFF
+1293 ELGKFFRLYGRFS
-1306 KTGETDFTTYLTLG
+1306 KTGETNSTTYLELG
-1320 KGMVVLTMCIDS
+1320 KGMVILTMCVDS

-1339 YDGAIADMKF
+1339 YDGAIADMNF

-1357 GFQYKAEIGYPPVI
+1357 GFQYKAENGFPFIK
-1371 RPNN
+1371 PNN

>member
-1 MDYKVKT
+1 MDYKVTT

-34 GASISGGSAATADA
+34 GASISSGSAATADA
-48 HTHPNIDTLNQLDA
+48 HTHPNIDTLNQLDT

-69 YLDSTDTDTGEIVRT
+69 YLDSTDTDTGETVRT

-167 EASAQSPDFVS
+167 EASAQSPDFAS

-188 QTAEDGKTYVEAD
+188 QTADDGQTYVEAD
-201 NLRIRGTLT
+201 NLRIRGRLT

-255 GYGGFQADDYI
+255 GYGGFQANDFI

-311 HAGEVNA
+311 QAGEVNA
-318 YDHVQEVTA
+318 YDHAQEVTA

-401 LSGITSKSFV
+401 LTGITSKSFV

-461 AIEYDGKGNV
+461 AIKYNGKGTV
-471 TIGNNVTIKWGAQSQ
+471 TIGNNVTIKWGPQSQ

-495 NGTSAPN
+495 NGTSAPGSG
-502 HDWSSTFPT
+502 WSSTFPT
-511 DVAQGQ
+511 DVAQGK

-539 KDGINGV
+539 KDGV
-546 DGKDGVKGEKGD
+546 KGD
-558 PGIQGEKGDQGIQGE
+558 PGA
-573 KGEKGDKGDQGS
+573 
-585 QGEKGDQGDKGDPG
+585 
-599 SQGEKGDKGD
+599 KGD
-609 PGPIGPRGDDGAAYY
+609 PGPRGPQGDDGAAYY
-624 ILAPVGSISRT
+624 ILSPVGSISRT
-635 KQSPTTSPSYSTKT
+635 QQGTTTPSYSQKM
-649 ITIEAYR
+649 ITVEAYR
-656 TEGLTSKKFTG
+656 TQGLTSTKFTE
-667 GVMKWAIYSSDGTT
+667 GVMRWAVYGSDGT
-681 IQKEGTGDT
+681 IIAQAGTGDT
-690 VTIDYLH
+690 VKLVAAN

-735 ISLHSNLLVHTDFAP
+735 TSLHSNLLAHTDFAP

-775 GAAVGNTDML
+775 GAAVGDTDML
-785 SASVSTQTDMFL
+785 SASVSEQTDIL
-797 YDVTK
+797 QYDVTK
-802 LLSSQTWYV
+802 LLSPQTWYV
-811 IGITMRGTGTAT
+811 IGITMRGSGTAT

-836 VDGGAKGSP
+836 VDGDAKGSP
-845 SDASAEFAL
+845 SDASAAFAL

-872 GTKYVLVRLAS
+872 GTKYVLVRLTS

-893 LGRPYEGGSAL
+893 LGRPYGGGSAL
-904 TADGYIKNDAQLI
+904 TADGYIQNDAQLI

-931 NSLCTWR
+931 NSLCAWR
-938 SSERDFDFYSQSLG
+938 SSERDLDFYSQSLG
-952 STIMSGQWYTLS
+952 STIISGQWYTLS
-964 FYSRG
+964 FYARG

-985 SDASADMPM
+985 SDASADMPL
-994 ADGVKETTFDNGGSH
+994 ADGVKETAFKNDGSH
-1009 TWQLTSEW
+1009 TWELTAEW

-1023 FRVRTDG
+1023 FRVRPDG
-1030 SYASPILLFRATIG
+1030 SYASPLLLFRATIG

-1057 EMGKTASDWCL
+1057 EVGKTASDWCL

-1079 DWMKAF
+1079 DWMRAF

-1099 NAFFGKKEE
+1099 NAFFGKKE

-1119 SNGLQIGGNTV
+1119 SNELQIGGHTV

-1157 VYADEGVF
+1157 VYADEGIF
-1165 KGTIYADQGV
+1165 KGTVYADQGV

-1185 NSVTTIDTTNYTDY
+1185 NSVTVITENNYTNY
-1199 LELRTHDVTGPT
+1199 LELRTYDTGGT
-1211 TAKNYT
+1211 TTVKSYT

-1222 IIPNLSTIIYVNSL
+1222 IIPNISTVINVNYL

-1243 ESTSDTKIKVT
+1243 ESTADTKIKVT
-1254 KKYRSWQLPPYGTS
+1254 KNYRCWKLPPYGS
-1268 DDEIQQALSLVG
+1268 KDEDIQQALSLIG
-1280 CKFII
+1280 RRLII
-1285 YNNMKDSE
+1285 YNNVGSYE
-1293 ELGKGFYLYGRFF
+1293 IALYGRFF
-1306 KTGETDFTTYLTLG
+1306 KTGETDFKAMLTLA
-1320 KGMVVLTMCIDS
+1320 KGLVALTMCVGT

-1339 YDGAIADMKF
+1339 YDGAIAELKVDKYKF
-1349 NATLKPGT
+1349 AGTLKPGT
-1357 GFQYKAEIGYPPVI
+1357 GFQYKAEIAPP
-1371 RPNN
+1371 PPL

>member
-1 MDYKVKT
+1 MDYKVTT

-34 GASISGGSAATADA
+34 GASISSGSAATADA
-48 HTHPNIDTLNQLDA
+48 HTHPNIDTLNRLDT

-69 YLDSTDTDTGEIVRT
+69 YLDSTDTDTGEPVRT
-84 KVKAGFADEAASADH
+84 KVKAGFADEAASAAK

-124 TEASHAAT
+124 TEAAHAAT
-132 ADDLTQWGTADERY
+132 ADDLTQWGTADQRY

-167 EASAQSPDFVS
+167 ESSAQSPDFAS

-201 NLRIRGTLT
+201 NLRIRGRLT

-255 GYGGFQADDYI
+255 GYGGFQANDFI
-266 RCQRWTSN
+266 RCQRWTTN

-311 HAGEVNA
+311 QAGEVNA
-318 YDHVQEVTA
+318 YDHVQDVSA
-327 QVAQLVT
+327 HVVQLVT
-334 DDRTALI
+334 DDLASLI
-341 TADDGTSLLL
+341 TVDDGTTELF
-351 ADNSNPTI
+351 ADDSDPTV
-359 AGLMVLPEVGDELVQ
+359 AGLMVRPEVGDELVQ

-401 LSGITSKSFV
+401 LTGITSKSFV

-446 HYSLNPDGSFELGQG
+446 HYSLNPDGSFSLGQG
-461 AIEYDGKGNV
+461 AIEYNGKGDV
-471 TIGNNVTIKWGAQSQ
+471 TIGNNVTIKWGPQSQ

-495 NGTSAPN
+495 NGTSAPGSG
-502 HDWSSTFPT
+502 WSSTFPT
-511 DVAQGQ
+511 VVAQGK

-539 KDGINGV
+539 KDGVNGT
-546 DGKDGVKGEKGD
+546 
-558 PGIQGEKGDQGIQGE
+558 PGA
-573 KGEKGDKGDQGS
+573 
-585 QGEKGDQGDKGDPG
+585 
-599 SQGEKGDKGD
+599 KGD
-609 PGPIGPRGDDGAAYY
+609 PGPRGPQGDDGAAYY

-635 KQSPTTSPSYSTKT
+635 QQGTVTPSYSQKT
-649 ITIEAYR
+649 ITVEAYR
-656 TEGLTSKKFTG
+656 TQGLKSTKFTG
-667 GVMKWAIYSSDGTT
+667 GKMKWVIYGDDGSGGTK
-681 IQKEGTGDT
+681 IAQEGTGDT
-690 VTIDYLH
+690 ATLVATR
-697 ATRIEFKLFVNE
+697 ATRIEFKLYLDK

-723 TNGKDGKDGADG
+723 KDGTNGKDGADG
-735 ISLHSNLLVHTDFAP
+735 TSLHNNLLVHTDFAP
-750 RAENYAGTW
+750 KAENYAGTW

-775 GAAVGNTDML
+775 GAAVGDTDML
-785 SASVSTQTDMFL
+785 SASVSTQTNML
-797 YDVTK
+797 QYDVTK
-802 LLSSQTWYV
+802 LLSPQTWYV
-811 IGITMRGTGTAT
+811 IGITMRGSGTAT
-823 VYCYPDTNEQTIY
+823 VYCYPDTNEQIIY
-836 VDGGAKGSP
+836 VDGKAKDSP
-845 SDASAEFAL
+845 SDTSAAFAL

-883 GSQADISMVT
+883 GAQADISMVT

-904 TADGYIKNDAQLI
+904 TADGYIQNDAQLI

-931 NSLCTWR
+931 NSLCAWR
-938 SSERDFDFYSQSLG
+938 SSEREFDFYSQSLG
-952 STIMSGQWYTLS
+952 STIVSGQWYTLS
-964 FYSRG
+964 FYARG

-974 TYVYDYGGRVL
+974 TYVYDYGERVL

-994 ADGVKETTFDNGGSH
+994 ADGVKETAFNNDGSH
-1009 TWQLTSEW
+1009 TWELTAEW

-1030 SYASPILLFRATIG
+1030 TYSSPILLFRATIG

-1079 DWMKAF
+1079 DWLKSF

-1099 NAFFGKKEE
+1099 NAFFGRKE
-1108 IDNTYTGCFMS
+1108 IDGTYTGCMMS

-1130 VGLYALDHNI
+1130 VGMYALDHNT
-1140 LKVAIDPV
+1140 LRVAIDPV
-1148 HQQYYFKGK
+1148 NKQYYFKGK
-1157 VYADEGVF
+1157 VYADEGEF
-1165 KGTIYADQGV
+1165 KGTIKADKGYFNGVVTGSVRNSTTIIDKSNYSYYTEDLNGGGIGLRFDRIDSIIYLNVNDGENKFTLEEMIFYLIPYSYSAESVSSCLALLGKTYIIYHKGLKKLKLKGKFLKSGEVSTVYETSITSAGSVVKLILQLDKNGV
-1175 FNGITTGMQL
+1175 FYWEYVAVVSTPNIPTISSGAMPNKNGALIF
-1185 NSVTTIDTTNYTDY
+1185 
-1199 LELRTHDVTGPT
+1199 GP
-1211 TAKNYT
+1211 
-1217 KYAYP
+1217 
-1222 IIPNLSTIIYVNSL
+1222 
-1236 PETVTVD
+1236 PETV
-1243 ESTSDTKIKVT
+1243 
-1254 KKYRSWQLPPYGTS
+1254 
-1268 DDEIQQALSLVG
+1268 
-1280 CKFII
+1280 
-1285 YNNMKDSE
+1285 
-1293 ELGKGFYLYGRFF
+1293 
-1306 KTGETDFTTYLTLG
+1306 
-1320 KGMVVLTMCIDS
+1320 
-1332 DGQFYWQ
+1332 
-1339 YDGAIADMKF
+1339 
-1349 NATLKPGT
+1349 
-1357 GFQYKAEIGYPPVI
+1357 PPVI
-1371 RPNN
+1371 KPDPLAE

>member
-1 MDYKVKT
+1 MDYKVTT

-34 GASISGGSAATADA
+34 GASISSGSAATADA
-48 HTHPNIDTLNQLDA
+48 HTHSNLDTLNQLDA
-62 TPADGYL
+62 APADGYL
-69 YLDSTDTDTGEIVRT
+69 YLDSTDTDTGETVRT

-99 ATTADHATN
+99 AAT
-108 ADNADHATN
+108 ADHATN

-124 TEASHAAT
+124 TEASHAAEAAHAAT

-167 EASAQSPDFVS
+167 EASAQSPDFAS

-188 QTAEDGKTYVEAD
+188 QTAADGKTYVEAD
-201 NLRIRGTLT
+201 NLRIRGRLT

-255 GYGGFQADDYI
+255 GYGGFQANDFI
-266 RCQRWTSN
+266 RCQRWTTN

-318 YDHVQEVTA
+318 YDHAQEVTA

-351 ADNSNPTI
+351 ADNSDPTI

-401 LSGITSKSFV
+401 LTGITSKSFV

-446 HYSLNPDGSFELGQG
+446 HYSLNPDGSFSLGQG
-461 AIEYDGKGNV
+461 AIEYNGKGTV
-471 TIGNNVTIKWGAQSQ
+471 TIGNNVTIKWGPQSQ

-495 NGTSAPN
+495 NGVTAPN
-502 HDWSSTFPT
+502 SGWDSTFPT
-511 DVAQGQ
+511 NIAQGK

-539 KDGINGV
+539 KDGVNGV
-546 DGKDGVKGEKGD
+546 DGKDGINGEKGD
-558 PGIQGEKGDQGIQGE
+558 PGIQGEK
-573 KGEKGDKGDQGS
+573 
-585 QGEKGDQGDKGDPG
+585 GDKGDPG

-609 PGPIGPRGDDGAAYY
+609 PGPRGPQGDDGAAYY

-635 KQSPTTSPSYSTKT
+635 QQGTATPSYSQKT
-649 ITIEAYR
+649 ITVEAYR
-656 TEGLTSKKFTG
+656 TQGLKSTKFIG
-667 GVMKWAIYSSDGTT
+667 GKMKWVIYGDDGSGGTK
-681 IQKEGTGDT
+681 IAQEGTGDT
-690 VTIDYLH
+690 ATLVATR
-697 ATRIEFKLFVNE
+697 ATRIEFKLYLDK

-775 GAAVGNTDML
+775 GAAVGDTDML
-785 SASVSTQTDMFL
+785 SASVSTQTDMFR

-802 LLSSQTWYV
+802 LLSPQTWYV
-811 IGITMRGTGTAT
+811 IGITMRGSGTAT

-836 VDGGAKGSP
+836 VDGKAGGSP
-845 SDASAEFAL
+845 SDASAAFAL

-866 TKSSLS
+866 TKSSIS
-872 GTKYVLVRLAS
+872 GTKYMLVRLAS
-883 GSQADISMVT
+883 GAQADISMVT
-893 LGRPYEGGSAL
+893 LGRPYGGGSAL
-904 TADGYIKNDAQLI
+904 TADGYIQNDAQLI

-931 NSLCTWR
+931 NSLCAWR
-938 SSERDFDFYSQSLG
+938 SSEREFDFYSQSLG

-964 FYSRG
+964 FYARG

-994 ADGVKETTFDNGGSH
+994 ADGVKETTFYNDGRH
-1009 TWQLTSEW
+1009 TWQLTAEW

-1030 SYASPILLFRATIG
+1030 TYSSPLLLFRATIG

-1057 EMGKTASDWCL
+1057 EVGKTASDWCL

-1079 DWMKAF
+1079 DWLKAF

-1099 NAFFGKKEE
+1099 NAFFGRKE
-1108 IDNTYTGCFMS
+1108 IDGTYTGCMMS

-1130 VGLYALDHNI
+1130 VGMYALDHNI

-1148 HQQYYFKGK
+1148 NQQYYFKGK
-1157 VYADEGVF
+1157 VYADEGEF
-1165 KGTIYADQGV
+1165 KGTIKADKGYFNGVVTGSVRNSTTIIDNSNISYYTEVLNGGGRGIRFDRIDSIIYLNVNDGENKFTFEEMIFYLIPYSYSAESVSSCLALLGKTYIIYHKGLKKLKLNGKFLKSGEVSTVYETSITSAGSVVKLILQLDKNGV
-1175 FNGITTGMQL
+1175 FYWEYVAVVSTPNIPTISSGAMPNKNGTLIL
-1185 NSVTTIDTTNYTDY
+1185 
-1199 LELRTHDVTGPT
+1199 GP
-1211 TAKNYT
+1211 
-1217 KYAYP
+1217 
-1222 IIPNLSTIIYVNSL
+1222 
-1236 PETVTVD
+1236 PETV
-1243 ESTSDTKIKVT
+1243 
-1254 KKYRSWQLPPYGTS
+1254 
-1268 DDEIQQALSLVG
+1268 
-1280 CKFII
+1280 
-1285 YNNMKDSE
+1285 
-1293 ELGKGFYLYGRFF
+1293 
-1306 KTGETDFTTYLTLG
+1306 
-1320 KGMVVLTMCIDS
+1320 
-1332 DGQFYWQ
+1332 
-1339 YDGAIADMKF
+1339 
-1349 NATLKPGT
+1349 
-1357 GFQYKAEIGYPPVI
+1357 PPVI
-1371 RPNN
+1371 KPDPLAE

>member
-1 MDYKVKT
+1 MDYKVTT

-34 GASISGGSAATADA
+34 GASISSGSAATADA

-62 TPADGYL
+62 APANGYL
-69 YLDSTDTDTGEIVRT
+69 YLDSTDTDTGETVRT
-84 KVKAGFADEAASADH
+84 KVKAGFADEAASA
-99 ATTADHATN
+99 AKAATADHATN

-132 ADDLTQWGTADERY
+132 ADDLTQWDTADQRY

-167 EASAQSPDFVS
+167 EASAQSPDFES

-188 QTAEDGKTYVEAD
+188 QTADDGQTYVEAD
-201 NLRIRGTLT
+201 NLRIRGRLT

-255 GYGGFQADDYI
+255 GYGGFQANDYI

-311 HAGEVNA
+311 QAGEVNA

-351 ADNSNPTI
+351 ADNSDPTI

-374 YGNATDPTRQSA
+374 YGNATDTTRQSA

-401 LSGITSKSFV
+401 LTGITSKSFV

-446 HYSLNPDGSFELGQG
+446 HYSLNPDGSFSLGQG
-461 AIEYDGKGNV
+461 AIEYNGKGNV
-471 TIGNNVTIKWGAQSQ
+471 TIGSNVTINWGPQSQ

-511 DVAQGQ
+511 DVAQGK

-539 KDGINGV
+539 KDGV
-546 DGKDGVKGEKGD
+546 KGD
-558 PGIQGEKGDQGIQGE
+558 PGA
-573 KGEKGDKGDQGS
+573 
-585 QGEKGDQGDKGDPG
+585 
-599 SQGEKGDKGD
+599 KGD
-609 PGPIGPRGDDGAAYY
+609 PGPRGPQGDDGAAYY

-649 ITIEAYR
+649 ITVEAYR
-656 TEGLTSKKFTG
+656 TEGLTSKKFTEG
-667 GVMKWAIYSSDGTT
+667 KMKWAIYSSDGT
-681 IQKEGTGDT
+681 IVQEGTGDT
-690 VTIDYLH
+690 ATINYLH

-735 ISLHSNLLVHTDFAP
+735 TSLHSNLLVHTDFAP

-775 GAAVGNTDML
+775 EAAVGDTDML
-785 SASVSTQTDMFL
+785 SASVSTQTDIFR

-802 LLSSQTWYV
+802 LLSPQTWYV
-811 IGITMRGTGTAT
+811 IGITMRGSGTAT

-836 VDGGAKGSP
+836 VDGKAKDSP

-866 TKSSLS
+866 TKSSIS

-904 TADGYIKNDAQLI
+904 TADGYIQNDAQLI

-931 NSLCTWR
+931 NSLCAWR
-938 SSERDFDFYSQSLG
+938 SSEREFDFYSQSLG
-952 STIMSGQWYTLS
+952 STIISGQWYTLS
-964 FYSRG
+964 FYARG
-969 SGSIN
+969 SGSLN

-985 SDASADMPM
+985 SDASADMPL
-994 ADGVKETTFDNGGSH
+994 ADGVKETTFDTGGSH
-1009 TWQLTSEW
+1009 TWPLTSEW

-1023 FRVRTDG
+1023 FRVRPDG
-1030 SYASPILLFRATIG
+1030 SYSSPLLLFRATIG

-1057 EMGKTASDWCL
+1057 ELGKNASDWCL

-1079 DWMKAF
+1079 DWLKAF

-1119 SNGLQIGGNTV
+1119 SNELQIGGHTV

-1148 HQQYYFKGK
+1148 NQQYYFKGK

-1165 KGTIYADQGV
+1165 KGTIKADKGYFNGVVTGSVRNSTTIIDKSNYSYYTEDLNGGGIGLRFDRTDSIIYLNFNDGENKFTFEEMIFYLIPYSYSTESVSSCLALLGKTYIIYHKGLKKLKLKGKFLKSGEVSTGYETSITSEGSVVKLTLQLDKNGV
-1175 FNGITTGMQL
+1175 FYWEYVAVVSTPNIPTISSGAMPNKNGALIF
-1185 NSVTTIDTTNYTDY
+1185 
-1199 LELRTHDVTGPT
+1199 GP
-1211 TAKNYT
+1211 
-1217 KYAYP
+1217 
-1222 IIPNLSTIIYVNSL
+1222 
-1236 PETVTVD
+1236 PETV
-1243 ESTSDTKIKVT
+1243 
-1254 KKYRSWQLPPYGTS
+1254 
-1268 DDEIQQALSLVG
+1268 
-1280 CKFII
+1280 
-1285 YNNMKDSE
+1285 
-1293 ELGKGFYLYGRFF
+1293 
-1306 KTGETDFTTYLTLG
+1306 
-1320 KGMVVLTMCIDS
+1320 
-1332 DGQFYWQ
+1332 
-1339 YDGAIADMKF
+1339 
-1349 NATLKPGT
+1349 
-1357 GFQYKAEIGYPPVI
+1357 PPVI
-1371 RPNN
+1371 KPDPLAE

>member
-1 MDYKVKT
+1 MDYKVTT
-8 RYVTATPRRARKGN
+8 RYVTATPRKARKGN

-34 GASISGGSAATADA
+34 GASISSGSAATADA
-48 HTHPNIDTLNQLDA
+48 HTHPNLDTLNQLDA

-69 YLDSTDTDTGEIVRT
+69 YLDSTDTDTGETVRT

-99 ATTADHATN
+99 ATTADDAK
-108 ADNADHATN
+108 N

-124 TEASHAAT
+124 TEADHAAEAAHAAT

-167 EASAQSPDFVS
+167 EASAQSPDFAS

-188 QTAEDGKTYVEAD
+188 QTAADGKTYVEAD
-201 NLRIRGTLT
+201 NLRIRGRLT

-255 GYGGFQADDYI
+255 GYGGFQANDFI

-287 STAGGHDN
+287 STNGGHDN

-318 YDHVQEVTA
+318 YDHVQEVPA

-334 DDRTALI
+334 DDLTAII
-341 TADDGTSLLL
+341 TADDGTSMLL
-351 ADNSNPTI
+351 ADNSNAPI
-359 AGLMVLPEVGDELVQ
+359 AGQMVLPEVGDELVQ

-401 LSGITSKSFV
+401 LTDITSKSFV

-446 HYSLNPDGSFELGQG
+446 HYSLNPDGSFSLGQG
-461 AIEYDGKGNV
+461 AIEYNGKGNV
-471 TIGNNVTIKWGAQSQ
+471 TIGSNVTINWGPQSQ

-495 NGTSAPN
+495 NGVTAPN
-502 HDWSSTFPT
+502 HGWSSTFPT
-511 DVAQGQ
+511 NIAQGK

-558 PGIQGEKGDQGIQGE
+558 PG
-573 KGEKGDKGDQGS
+573 
-585 QGEKGDQGDKGDPG
+585 
-599 SQGEKGDKGD
+599 
-609 PGPIGPRGDDGAAYY
+609 PIGPRGDDGAAYY

-635 KQSPTTSPSYSTKT
+635 KEGPTTSPSYSTKT
-649 ITIEAYR
+649 ITVEAYR
-656 TEGLTSKKFTG
+656 TEGLTSKKFTEG
-667 GVMKWAIYSSDGTT
+667 KMKWAIYSSDGT
-681 IQKEGTGDT
+681 IVQEGTGDT
-690 VTIDYLH
+690 ATINYLH

-775 GAAVGNTDML
+775 GAAVGDTDIL
-785 SASVSTQTDMFL
+785 SASVSTQTDIFR
-797 YDVTK
+797 YNVTK
-802 LLSSQTWYV
+802 LIGPQTWYV
-811 IGITMRGTGTAT
+811 IGITMRGSGTAT
-823 VYCYPDTNEQTIY
+823 VYCYPDTNEQTTY
-836 VDGGAKGSP
+836 VDGKAGGSP
-845 SDASAEFAL
+845 SDASAAFAL

-866 TKSSLS
+866 TKSSIS
-872 GTKYVLVRLAS
+872 GTKYVLVRLTS

-893 LGRPYEGGSAL
+893 LGRPYGGGSAL
-904 TADGYIKNDAQLI
+904 TADGYIQNDAQLI

-931 NSLCTWR
+931 NSLCAWR
-938 SSERDFDFYSQSLG
+938 SSEREFDFYSQSLG

-969 SGSIN
+969 SGSLN

-985 SDASADMPM
+985 SDASADRPL
-994 ADGVKETTFDNGGSH
+994 ADGVKETAFKNDGSH
-1009 TWQLTSEW
+1009 TWELTAEW

-1023 FRVRTDG
+1023 FRVRPDG
-1030 SYASPILLFRATIG
+1030 SYASPLLLFRATIG

-1057 EMGKTASDWCL
+1057 ELGKNASDWCL

-1099 NAFFGKKEE
+1099 NAFFGRKEIE
-1108 IDNTYTGCFMS
+1108 DGTYTGCMMS

-1157 VYADEGVF
+1157 VYADEGEF
-1165 KGTIYADQGV
+1165 KGTIKADKGYFNGVVTGSVRNSTTIIDKSNYSYYTEDLNGGGIGLRFDRTDSIIYLNFNDGENKFTFEEMIFYLIPYSYSTESVSSCLALLGKTYIIYHKGLKKLKLNGKFLKSGEVSTVYETSITSAGSVVKLILQLDKNGV
-1175 FNGITTGMQL
+1175 FYWEYVAVVSTPNIPTISSGAMPNKNGTLIF
-1185 NSVTTIDTTNYTDY
+1185 
-1199 LELRTHDVTGPT
+1199 GP
-1211 TAKNYT
+1211 
-1217 KYAYP
+1217 
-1222 IIPNLSTIIYVNSL
+1222 
-1236 PETVTVD
+1236 PETV
-1243 ESTSDTKIKVT
+1243 
-1254 KKYRSWQLPPYGTS
+1254 
-1268 DDEIQQALSLVG
+1268 
-1280 CKFII
+1280 
-1285 YNNMKDSE
+1285 
-1293 ELGKGFYLYGRFF
+1293 
-1306 KTGETDFTTYLTLG
+1306 
-1320 KGMVVLTMCIDS
+1320 
-1332 DGQFYWQ
+1332 
-1339 YDGAIADMKF
+1339 
-1349 NATLKPGT
+1349 
-1357 GFQYKAEIGYPPVI
+1357 PPVI
-1371 RPNN
+1371 KPDPLAE

>member
-22 NAEASA
+22 NAEAAA

-48 HTHPNIDTLNQLDA
+48 HTHSNIDTLNQLDA
-62 TPADGYL
+62 APADGYL
-69 YLDSTDTDTGEIVRT
+69 YLDSTDTDTGETVRT
-84 KVKAGFADEAASADH
+84 KVKAGFADEAASAAH
-99 ATTADHATN
+99 AATADRATN
-108 ADNADHATN
+108 ADNAAHATN

-167 EASAQSPDFVS
+167 EASAQSPDFAS
-178 NGFAGSGWAA
+178 NGFEGSGWAA
-188 QTAEDGKTYVEAD
+188 QTAADGQTYVEAD

-255 GYGGFQADDYI
+255 GYGGFQANDFI
-266 RCQRWTSN
+266 RCQRWTTN

-311 HAGEVNA
+311 HAGEANA
-318 YDHVQEVTA
+318 YDHVVQDVPA

-334 DDRTALI
+334 DDLSALI
-341 TADDGTSLLL
+341 TADDGTSMLL
-351 ADNSNPTI
+351 ADNSNAPI
-359 AGLMVLPEVGDELVQ
+359 AGQMVLPEVGDELVQ
-374 YGNATDPTRQSA
+374 YGNATDTTRQSA

-401 LSGITSKSFV
+401 LTGITAKSFA

-438 LSPDGQTT
+438 LSPDGHTT
-446 HYSLNPDGSFELGQG
+446 HYSLNPDGSFSLGRG
-461 AIEYDGKGNV
+461 AIQYDGKGDVTIGSNV
-471 TIGNNVTIKWGAQSQ
+471 TIHWGPQSQ

-495 NGTSAPN
+495 NGVTAPN
-502 HDWSSTFPT
+502 HGWDSTFPT
-511 DVAQGQ
+511 NIAQGK
-517 YIWKRTFYPDGT
+517 YIWKQTTYPDGT

-539 KDGINGV
+539 KDGVNGV
-546 DGKDGVKGEKGD
+546 DGKDGVNGEK
-558 PGIQGEKGDQGIQGE
+558 GE
-573 KGEKGDKGDQGS
+573 KGEKGDKGDQGPIGPQGDKGDQGNQGDKGDKGDQGS
-585 QGEKGDQGDKGDPG
+585 QGDKGDKGEKGDQGL
-599 SQGEKGDKGD
+599 Q
-609 PGPIGPRGDDGAAYY
+609 GPIGPKGDDGAAYY

-635 KQSPTTSPSYSTKT
+635 QQGTASPSYSTRT
-649 ITIEAYR
+649 ITVEAYR
-656 TEGLTSKKFTG
+656 TQGLKSTKFPG
-667 GVMKWAIYSSDGTT
+667 GVMRWAIYSRDGTT
-681 IQKEGTGDT
+681 KQKEGTGDT
-690 VTIDYLH
+690 VTLEYLH
-697 ATRIEFKLFVNE
+697 ATRIEFKLYVGE

-723 TNGKDGKDGADG
+723 KDGTNGKDGADG
-735 ISLHSNLLVHTDFAP
+735 TSLHSNLLVHTDFAP

-775 GAAVGNTDML
+775 GAAVGDTDML
-785 SASVSTQTDMFL
+785 SASVSAQTDMFR

-802 LLSSQTWYV
+802 LLSPQTWYV
-811 IGITMRGTGTAT
+811 IGITVRGTGTAT

-836 VDGGAKGSP
+836 VDGKAKGSP

-893 LGRPYEGGSAL
+893 LGRPYGGGSAL
-904 TADGYIKNDAQLI
+904 TADGYIQNDAQLI

-931 NSLCTWR
+931 NSLCAWR
-938 SSERDFDFYSQSLG
+938 SSERDLDFYSQSLG
-952 STIMSGQWYTLS
+952 STIVSGQWYTLS
-964 FYSRG
+964 FYARG

-974 TYVYDYGGRVL
+974 TFVYDYGGRVL
-985 SDASADMPM
+985 SDASADMPL
-994 ADGVKETTFDNGGSH
+994 ADGVKETTFKNDGGH
-1009 TWQLTSEW
+1009 TWELTAEW

-1023 FRVRTDG
+1023 FRVRPDG
-1030 SYASPILLFRATIG
+1030 TYSSPILLFRATIG

-1057 EMGKTASDWCL
+1057 EVGKTASDWCL

-1099 NAFFGKKEE
+1099 NAFFGRKE
-1108 IDNTYTGCFMS
+1108 IDGTYTGCMMS
-1119 SNGLQIGGNTV
+1119 SNGLQIGGHTV

-1157 VYADEGVF
+1157 VYADEGEF
-1165 KGTIYADQGV
+1165 KGTIKADKGYFNGVVTGSVRNSTTIIDKSNYSYYTEDLNGGGIGLRFDRTDSIIYLNFNDGENKFTFEEMIFYLIPYSYSTESVSSCLALLGKTYIIYHKGLKKLKLNGKFLKSGEVSTVYETSITSAGSVVKLILQLDKNGV
-1175 FNGITTGMQL
+1175 FYWEYVAVVSTPNIPTISSGAMPNKNGAL
-1185 NSVTTIDTTNYTDY
+1185 NF
-1199 LELRTHDVTGPT
+1199 GP
-1211 TAKNYT
+1211 
-1217 KYAYP
+1217 
-1222 IIPNLSTIIYVNSL
+1222 
-1236 PETVTVD
+1236 PETV
-1243 ESTSDTKIKVT
+1243 
-1254 KKYRSWQLPPYGTS
+1254 
-1268 DDEIQQALSLVG
+1268 
-1280 CKFII
+1280 
-1285 YNNMKDSE
+1285 
-1293 ELGKGFYLYGRFF
+1293 
-1306 KTGETDFTTYLTLG
+1306 
-1320 KGMVVLTMCIDS
+1320 
-1332 DGQFYWQ
+1332 
-1339 YDGAIADMKF
+1339 
-1349 NATLKPGT
+1349 
-1357 GFQYKAEIGYPPVI
+1357 PPVI
-1371 RPNN
+1371 KPDPLAE

>member
-28 TSSGGG
+28 TSSSGG
-34 GASISGGSAATADA
+34 GASISSGGSTASADA
-48 HTHPNIDTLNQLDA
+48 HTHPNIDTLNRLDT

-69 YLDSTDTDTGEIVRT
+69 YLDSTDTDTGATVRT
-84 KVKAGFADEAASADH
+84 KVKAGFADEAASAAK

-108 ADNADHATN
+108 ADNAAHATE
-117 ADNADHA
+117 ATHA
-124 TEASHAAT
+124 AEASHAAT
-132 ADDLTQWGTADERY
+132 ADDLTQWDTADQRY

-188 QTAEDGKTYVEAD
+188 QTADDGQTYVEAD
-201 NLRIRGTLT
+201 NLRIRGKLT

-255 GYGGFQADDYI
+255 GYGGFQANDYI

-359 AGLMVLPEVGDELVQ
+359 AGLMVLPEIGDELVQ

-401 LSGITSKSFV
+401 LTGITSKSFV

-438 LSPDGQTT
+438 LSPDGHTT
-446 HYSLNPDGSFELGQG
+446 HYSLNPDGSFSLGRG
-461 AIEYDGKGNV
+461 AIQYDGKGNV
-471 TIGNNVTIKWGAQSQ
+471 TIGNNVTIKWGPQSQ

-511 DVAQGQ
+511 DVAQGK

-546 DGKDGVKGEKGD
+546 DGKDGAK
-558 PGIQGEKGDQGIQGE
+558 
-573 KGEKGDKGDQGS
+573 
-585 QGEKGDQGDKGDPG
+585 GDKGDPG
-599 SQGEKGDKGD
+599 SQGEKGEKGDKGD
-609 PGPIGPRGDDGAAYY
+609 PGSQGDKGDKGDPGSQGDKGDKGDPGDKGDKGDKGDQGPIGPQGDDGAAYY

-635 KQSPTTSPSYSTKT
+635 KKDATTSPSYSTKT
-649 ITIEAYR
+649 ITVEAYR
-656 TEGLTSKKFTG
+656 TQGLTSKKFTG

-723 TNGKDGKDGADG
+723 MNGTNGKDGADG

-769 NGTLNE
+769 SGTLNE
-775 GAAVGNTDML
+775 GAAVGDTDML
-785 SASVSTQTDMFL
+785 SASVSAQTDMFK

-802 LLSSQTWYV
+802 LLSPQTWYV
-811 IGITMRGTGTAT
+811 IGITMRGSGTAT

-836 VDGGAKGSP
+836 VDGGAKDSP
-845 SDASAEFAL
+845 SDASAAFAL

-866 TKSSLS
+866 TMSSLS
-872 GTKYVLVRLAS
+872 GTKYILVRLSS
-883 GSQADISMVT
+883 GAQADISMVT
-893 LGRPYEGGSAL
+893 LGRPYGGGSAL
-904 TADGYIKNDAQLI
+904 TADGYIQNDAQLI

-964 FYSRG
+964 FYARG

-985 SDASADMPM
+985 SDASADMPL
-994 ADGVKETTFDNGGSH
+994 ADGVKETAFKNDGSH
-1009 TWQLTSEW
+1009 TWELTAEW

-1030 SYASPILLFRATIG
+1030 TYSSPLLLFRATIG

-1057 EMGKTASDWCL
+1057 EVGKTASDWCL

-1099 NAFFGKKEE
+1099 NAFFGRKEIE
-1108 IDNTYTGCFMS
+1108 DGTYTGCMMS

-1157 VYADEGVF
+1157 VYADEGEF
-1165 KGTIYADQGV
+1165 KGTIKADKGYFNGVVTGSVRNSTTIIDKSNYSYYTEDLKGGGIGLRFDRIDSIIYLNVNDGDNKFTFEEMIFYLIPYSYSAESVSSCLAILGKTYIIYHKGLKKLKLNGKFLKSGEVSTVYETSITSAGSVVKLILQLDKNGV
-1175 FNGITTGMQL
+1175 FYWEYVAVVSTPNIPTISSGAMPNKNGALIF
-1185 NSVTTIDTTNYTDY
+1185 
-1199 LELRTHDVTGPT
+1199 GP
-1211 TAKNYT
+1211 
-1217 KYAYP
+1217 
-1222 IIPNLSTIIYVNSL
+1222 
-1236 PETVTVD
+1236 PETV
-1243 ESTSDTKIKVT
+1243 
-1254 KKYRSWQLPPYGTS
+1254 
-1268 DDEIQQALSLVG
+1268 
-1280 CKFII
+1280 
-1285 YNNMKDSE
+1285 
-1293 ELGKGFYLYGRFF
+1293 
-1306 KTGETDFTTYLTLG
+1306 
-1320 KGMVVLTMCIDS
+1320 
-1332 DGQFYWQ
+1332 
-1339 YDGAIADMKF
+1339 
-1349 NATLKPGT
+1349 
-1357 GFQYKAEIGYPPVI
+1357 PPVI
-1371 RPNN
+1371 KPDPLAE

>member
-34 GASISGGSAATADA
+34 GASISSGGSTPSADA

-69 YLDSTDTDTGEIVRT
+69 YLDSTDTDTGETVRT

-99 ATTADHATN
+99 AATADHATN
-108 ADNADHATN
+108 ADNAAHA
-117 ADNADHA
+117 A
-124 TEASHAAT
+124 EASHAAEATHAAT

-154 AEGSV
+154 ALGSV

-188 QTAEDGKTYVEAD
+188 QTAADGQTYVEAD

-266 RCQRWTSN
+266 RCQRWTAS

-311 HAGEVNA
+311 QAGEVNA
-318 YDHVQEVTA
+318 YDHAQEVTA

-401 LSGITSKSFV
+401 LTGITSKSFV

-446 HYSLNPDGSFELGQG
+446 HYSLNPDGSFSLGQG
-461 AIEYDGKGNV
+461 AIEYNGKGHV
-471 TIGNNVTIKWGAQSQ
+471 TIGNNVTIKWGPQSQ

-495 NGTSAPN
+495 NGTSAPGSG
-502 HDWSSTFPT
+502 WSSTFPT
-511 DVAQGQ
+511 DVAQGK

-539 KDGINGV
+539 KDGV
-546 DGKDGVKGEKGD
+546 KGD
-558 PGIQGEKGDQGIQGE
+558 PGA
-573 KGEKGDKGDQGS
+573 
-585 QGEKGDQGDKGDPG
+585 
-599 SQGEKGDKGD
+599 KGD
-609 PGPIGPRGDDGAAYY
+609 PGPRGPQGDDGAAYY

-635 KQSPTTSPSYSTKT
+635 KQSPTTSPSYSTTT
-649 ITIEAYR
+649 ITVEAYR
-656 TEGLTSKKFTG
+656 TEGLTSTKFTEG
-667 GVMKWAIYSSDGTT
+667 KMKWAIYSSDGT
-681 IQKEGTGDT
+681 IVQEGTGDT

-735 ISLHSNLLVHTDFAP
+735 TSLHSNLLVHTDFAP
-750 RAENYAGTW
+750 KAENYAGTW

-775 GAAVGNTDML
+775 GAAVGDTDML
-785 SASVSTQTDMFL
+785 SASVSTQTDIL
-797 YDVTK
+797 QYDVTK
-802 LLSSQTWYV
+802 LIGPQTWYV
-811 IGITMRGTGTAT
+811 IGITMRGSGTAT

-836 VDGGAKGSP
+836 VDGDAKGSP

-872 GTKYVLVRLAS
+872 GTKYVLVRLTS

-893 LGRPYEGGSAL
+893 LGRPYGGGSAL
-904 TADGYIKNDAQLI
+904 TADDYIQNDAQLI

-931 NSLCTWR
+931 NSLCAWR
-938 SSERDFDFYSQSLG
+938 SSEREFDFYSQSLG
-952 STIMSGQWYTLS
+952 STIVSGQWYTLS

-994 ADGVKETTFDNGGSH
+994 ADGVKETAFNNDGSH
-1009 TWQLTSEW
+1009 TWELTAEW

-1023 FRVRTDG
+1023 FRVRPDG
-1030 SYASPILLFRATIG
+1030 SYSSPLLLFRATIG

-1057 EMGKTASDWCL
+1057 EVGKTASDWCL

-1079 DWMKAF
+1079 DWLKAF

-1099 NAFFGKKEE
+1099 NAFFGRKE
-1108 IDNTYTGCFMS
+1108 IDGTYTGCMMS

-1130 VGLYALDHNI
+1130 VGMYALDHNT
-1140 LKVAIDPV
+1140 LQVAIDPV
-1148 HQQYYFKGK
+1148 NKQYYFKGK
-1157 VYADEGVF
+1157 VYADEGIF
-1165 KGTIYADQGV
+1165 KGTVYADQGV

-1185 NSVTTIDTTNYTDY
+1185 NSVTVITENNYTNY
-1199 LELRTHDVTGPT
+1199 LELRTYDTRGAT
-1211 TAKNYT
+1211 TVKSYT

-1222 IIPNLSTIIYVNSL
+1222 IIPNISTVINVNYL

-1243 ESTSDTKIKVT
+1243 ESTADTKIKVT
-1254 KKYRSWQLPPYGTS
+1254 KNYRCWKLPPYGS
-1268 DDEIQQALSLVG
+1268 KDEDIQQALSLIG
-1280 CKFII
+1280 RRLII
-1285 YNNMKDSE
+1285 YNNVGSYE
-1293 ELGKGFYLYGRFF
+1293 IALYGRFF
-1306 KTGETDFTTYLTLG
+1306 KTGETDFKAKLTLA
-1320 KGMVVLTMCIDS
+1320 KGLVALTMCVGT

-1339 YDGAIADMKF
+1339 YDGAIAELKVDEFKF
-1349 NATLKPGT
+1349 AGTLKPGT
-1357 GFQYKAEIGYPPVI
+1357 GFLDAEIAPPLI
-1371 RPNN
+1371 RPDQPLHKL

>member
-1 MDYKVKT
+1 MDYKVIT
-8 RYVTATPRRARKGN
+8 RYVAATPRRARKGN

-34 GASISGGSAATADA
+34 GASISSGSAATADA

-69 YLDSTDTDTGEIVRT
+69 YLDSTDTDTGETVRT
-84 KVKAGFADEAASADH
+84 KVKAGFADEAASAAK
-99 ATTADHATN
+99 ATTAAHATN

-132 ADDLTQWGTADERY
+132 ADDLTQWDTADQRY

-167 EASAQSPDFVS
+167 EASAQSPDFES

-188 QTAEDGKTYVEAD
+188 QTADDGQTYVEAD
-201 NLRIRGTLT
+201 NLRIRGRLT

-255 GYGGFQADDYI
+255 GYGGFQANDYI

-401 LSGITSKSFV
+401 LTGITSKSFV

-446 HYSLNPDGSFELGQG
+446 HYSLNPDGSFSLGQG
-461 AIEYDGKGNV
+461 AIEYNGKGKV
-471 TIGNNVTIKWGAQSQ
+471 TIGNNVTIKWGPQSQ

-495 NGTSAPN
+495 NGTSAPAN
-502 HDWSSTFPT
+502 GWESTFPT
-511 DVAQGQ
+511 NVAQGK
-517 YIWKRTFYPDGT
+517 YIWKRTFYPDGA

-539 KDGINGV
+539 KDGVNGV
-546 DGKDGVKGEKGD
+546 DGKDGAKGD
-558 PGIQGEKGDQGIQGE
+558 KGDQGSQGE
-573 KGEKGDKGDQGS
+573 KGEKGDKGDQG
-585 QGEKGDQGDKGDPG
+585 
-599 SQGEKGDKGD
+599 
-609 PGPIGPRGDDGAAYY
+609 PIGPQGDDGAAYY

-635 KQSPTTSPSYSTKT
+635 QQDTVTPSYSQKT
-649 ITIEAYR
+649 ITVEAYR
-656 TEGLTSKKFTG
+656 TQGLKSTKFSG
-667 GVMKWAIYSSDGTT
+667 GKMKWIIYGDDGSGGTT
-681 IQKEGTGDT
+681 IAQEGTGDT
-690 VTIDYLH
+690 ATLVATR
-697 ATRIEFKLFVNE
+697 ATRIEFKLYLDK

-735 ISLHSNLLVHTDFAP
+735 TSLHNNLLVHTDFAP
-750 RAENYAGTW
+750 KAENYAGTW

-775 GAAVGNTDML
+775 GAAVGDTDML
-785 SASVSTQTDMFL
+785 SASVSTQTDMFR

-802 LLSSQTWYV
+802 LLSPQTWYV
-811 IGITMRGTGTAT
+811 IGITMRGSGTAT

-836 VDGGAKGSP
+836 VDGDEKGSP
-845 SDASAEFAL
+845 SDASAAFAL
-854 TSTWRRHYIAFC
+854 TSTWRRHYIAFG

-872 GTKYVLVRLAS
+872 GTKYVLVRLSS

-938 SSERDFDFYSQSLG
+938 SSEREFDFYSQSLG
-952 STIMSGQWYTLS
+952 STIVSGQWYTLS

-994 ADGVKETTFDNGGSH
+994 ADGVKETAFKNDGSH
-1009 TWQLTSEW
+1009 TWELTAEW

-1023 FRVRTDG
+1023 FRVRPDG

-1057 EMGKTASDWCL
+1057 EVGKNASDWCL

-1079 DWMKAF
+1079 DWMRAF

-1099 NAFFGKKEE
+1099 NAFFGRKEIE
-1108 IDNTYTGCFMS
+1108 DGTYTGCMMS

-1157 VYADEGVF
+1157 VYADEGEF
-1165 KGTIYADQGV
+1165 KGTIKADKGYFNGVVTGSVRNSTTIIDKSNYSYYTEDLNGGGIGLRFDRTDSIIYLNFNDGENKFTFEEMIFYLIPYSYSTESVSSCLALLGKTYIIYHKGLKKLKLKGKFLKSGEVSTGYETSITSEGSVVKLTLQLDKNGV
-1175 FNGITTGMQL
+1175 FYWEYVAVVSTPNIPTISSGAMPNKNGALIF
-1185 NSVTTIDTTNYTDY
+1185 
-1199 LELRTHDVTGPT
+1199 GP
-1211 TAKNYT
+1211 
-1217 KYAYP
+1217 
-1222 IIPNLSTIIYVNSL
+1222 
-1236 PETVTVD
+1236 PET
-1243 ESTSDTKIKVT
+1243 
-1254 KKYRSWQLPPYGTS
+1254 
-1268 DDEIQQALSLVG
+1268 
-1280 CKFII
+1280 F
-1285 YNNMKDSE
+1285 
-1293 ELGKGFYLYGRFF
+1293 
-1306 KTGETDFTTYLTLG
+1306 
-1320 KGMVVLTMCIDS
+1320 
-1332 DGQFYWQ
+1332 
-1339 YDGAIADMKF
+1339 
-1349 NATLKPGT
+1349 
-1357 GFQYKAEIGYPPVI
+1357 PPVI
-1371 RPNN
+1371 KPDPLAE

>member
-22 NAEASA
+22 NAEAAA

-34 GASISGGSAATADA
+34 GASISSGSAATADA

-69 YLDSTDTDTGEIVRT
+69 YLDSTDTDTGGIVRT
-84 KVKAGFADEAASADH
+84 KVKAGFADEATSADH

-108 ADNADHATN
+108 ADNAAY
-117 ADNADHA
+117 A
-124 TEASHAAT
+124 TEASHAAEAAHAAT

-154 AEGSV
+154 ALGSV

-167 EASAQSPDFVS
+167 EASAQSPDFAS

-188 QTAEDGKTYVEAD
+188 QTAADGQTYVEAD
-201 NLRIRGTLT
+201 NLRIRGRLT

-255 GYGGFQADDYI
+255 GYGGFQANDFI
-266 RCQRWTSN
+266 RCQRWTTN

-287 STAGGHDN
+287 STAGGHNN

-311 HAGEVNA
+311 QAGEVDA
-318 YDHVQEVTA
+318 YDHAQEVTA

-401 LSGITSKSFV
+401 LTGITSKSFV

-438 LSPDGQTT
+438 LSPDGHTT
-446 HYSLNPDGSFELGQG
+446 HYSLNPDGSFSLGQG
-461 AIEYDGKGNV
+461 AIQYNGKGNV
-471 TIGNNVTIKWGAQSQ
+471 TIGNNVTINWGPQSQ

-495 NGTSAPN
+495 NGVTAPN
-502 HDWSSTFPT
+502 RGWDSTFPT
-511 DVAQGQ
+511 NIAQGK

-539 KDGINGV
+539 KDGV
-546 DGKDGVKGEKGD
+546 
-558 PGIQGEKGDQGIQGE
+558 
-573 KGEKGDKGDQGS
+573 
-585 QGEKGDQGDKGDPG
+585 
-599 SQGEKGDKGD
+599 KGD
-609 PGPIGPRGDDGAAYY
+609 PGPRGPQGDDGAAYY

-635 KQSPTTSPSYSTKT
+635 KQSPTTSPSYSTTT
-649 ITIEAYR
+649 ITVEAYR
-656 TEGLTSKKFTG
+656 TEGLTSKKFTE

-735 ISLHSNLLVHTDFAP
+735 TSLHSNLLVHTDFAP
-750 RAENYAGTW
+750 KAENYAGTW

-775 GAAVGNTDML
+775 GAAVGDTDML
-785 SASVSTQTDMFL
+785 SASVSTQTDMFR

-802 LLSSQTWYV
+802 LLSPQTWYV

-836 VDGGAKGSP
+836 VDGKAKGSP
-845 SDASAEFAL
+845 SEASAEFAL

-904 TADGYIKNDAQLI
+904 TADGYIQNDAQLI

-931 NSLCTWR
+931 NSLCAWR
-938 SSERDFDFYSQSLG
+938 SNERDFDFYSQSLG

-969 SGSIN
+969 SGSLN

-985 SDASADMPM
+985 SDASADMPL
-994 ADGVKETTFDNGGSH
+994 ADGVKETAFKNDGSH
-1009 TWQLTSEW
+1009 TWELTAEW

-1023 FRVRTDG
+1023 FRVRADG
-1030 SYASPILLFRATIG
+1030 SYTSPLLLFRATIG

-1057 EMGKTASDWCL
+1057 EVGKTASDWCL

-1079 DWMKAF
+1079 DWLKAF

-1099 NAFFGKKEE
+1099 NAFFGRKE
-1108 IDNTYTGCFMS
+1108 IDDNTYTGCMMS

-1148 HQQYYFKGK
+1148 NQQYYFKGK
-1157 VYADEGVF
+1157 VYADEGEF
-1165 KGTIYADQGV
+1165 KGTIKADKGYFNGVVTGSVRNSTTIIDKSNYSYYTEDLNGGGKGIRFDRIDSIIYLNVNDGGNKFTIEEMIFYLIPYSYSAESVSSCLALLGKTYIIYHKGLKKLKLKGKFLKSGEVSTVYETSITSAGSVVKLILQLDKNGV
-1175 FNGITTGMQL
+1175 FYWEYVAVVSTPNIPTISSGAMPNKNGALIF
-1185 NSVTTIDTTNYTDY
+1185 
-1199 LELRTHDVTGPT
+1199 GP
-1211 TAKNYT
+1211 
-1217 KYAYP
+1217 
-1222 IIPNLSTIIYVNSL
+1222 
-1236 PETVTVD
+1236 PETV
-1243 ESTSDTKIKVT
+1243 
-1254 KKYRSWQLPPYGTS
+1254 
-1268 DDEIQQALSLVG
+1268 
-1280 CKFII
+1280 
-1285 YNNMKDSE
+1285 
-1293 ELGKGFYLYGRFF
+1293 
-1306 KTGETDFTTYLTLG
+1306 
-1320 KGMVVLTMCIDS
+1320 
-1332 DGQFYWQ
+1332 
-1339 YDGAIADMKF
+1339 
-1349 NATLKPGT
+1349 
-1357 GFQYKAEIGYPPVI
+1357 PPVI
-1371 RPNN
+1371 KPDPLAE

>member
-34 GASISGGSAATADA
+34 GASISSGSAATADA
-48 HTHPNIDTLNQLDA
+48 HTHSNIDTLNQLDA

-69 YLDSTDTDTGEIVRT
+69 YLDSTDTDTGETVRT

-99 ATTADHATN
+99 AATADHATN
-108 ADNADHATN
+108 ADNADHATS

-132 ADDLTQWGTADERY
+132 ADDLTQWGTADQRY

-188 QTAEDGKTYVEAD
+188 QTADDGQTYVEAD
-201 NLRIRGTLT
+201 NLRIRGRLT

-255 GYGGFQADDYI
+255 GYGGFQANDFI

-287 STAGGHDN
+287 STAGGHNN

-311 HAGEVNA
+311 QAGEVDA
-318 YDHVQEVTA
+318 YDHAQEVTA

-374 YGNATDPTRQSA
+374 YGNATDTTRQSA

-401 LSGITSKSFV
+401 LTGITSKSFV

-438 LSPDGQTT
+438 LSPDGHTT

-461 AIEYDGKGNV
+461 AIKYNGKGHV
-471 TIGNNVTIKWGAQSQ
+471 TIGNNVTIKWGPQSQ

-502 HDWSSTFPT
+502 SDWSSTFPT
-511 DVAQGQ
+511 DVAQGK

-546 DGKDGVKGEKGD
+546 DGKDGINGEK
-558 PGIQGEKGDQGIQGE
+558 GE
-573 KGEKGDKGDQGS
+573 KGEKGDKGDQG
-585 QGEKGDQGDKGDPG
+585 
-599 SQGEKGDKGD
+599 
-609 PGPIGPRGDDGAAYY
+609 PIGPKGDDGAAYY

-635 KQSPTTSPSYSTKT
+635 QQGMATPSYSQKT
-649 ITIEAYR
+649 ITVEAYR
-656 TEGLTSKKFTG
+656 TQGLKSTKFPG
-667 GVMKWAIYSSDGTT
+667 GVMRWAIYSVDGSGNTT
-681 IQKEGTGDT
+681 KSKEGTGDT
-690 VTIDYLH
+690 ATFESTRV
-697 ATRIEFKLFVNE
+697 TRIEFKLYVGN

-723 TNGKDGKDGADG
+723 KDGTNGKDGADG
-735 ISLHSNLLVHTDFAP
+735 TSLHNNLLVHTDFAP
-750 RAENYAGTW
+750 KAENYAGTW

-769 NGTLNE
+769 SGTLNE
-775 GAAVGNTDML
+775 GAAVGDTDML
-785 SASVSTQTDMFL
+785 SASVSTHTDMFR

-802 LLSSQTWYV
+802 LLSPQTWYV

-836 VDGGAKGSP
+836 VNGGAKGSP
-845 SDASAEFAL
+845 SDASAAFAL
-854 TSTWRRHYIAFC
+854 TSTWRRHYIAFV

-872 GTKYVLVRLAS
+872 GTKYVLVRLSS
-883 GSQADISMVT
+883 GAQADIAMVT
-893 LGRPYEGGSAL
+893 LGRPYGGGSAL
-904 TADGYIKNDAQLI
+904 TADGYIQNDAQLI

-931 NSLCTWR
+931 NSLCAWR
-938 SSERDFDFYSQSLG
+938 SSEREFDFYSQSLG
-952 STIMSGQWYTLS
+952 STIVSGQWYTLS

-974 TYVYDYGGRVL
+974 TFVYDYGGRVL
-985 SDASADMPM
+985 SDASADMPL
-994 ADGVKETTFDNGGSH
+994 ADGVKETAFNNNGSH
-1009 TWQLTSEW
+1009 TWELTAEW

-1030 SYASPILLFRATIG
+1030 TYSSPILLFRATIG

-1057 EMGKTASDWCL
+1057 EVGKTASDWCL

-1079 DWMKAF
+1079 DWMRAF

-1099 NAFFGKKEE
+1099 NAFFGRKE
-1108 IDNTYTGCFMS
+1108 IDDNTYTGCMMS

-1148 HQQYYFKGK
+1148 NQQYYFKGK
-1157 VYADEGVF
+1157 VYADEGEF
-1165 KGTIYADQGV
+1165 KGTIKADKGY
-1175 FNGITTGMQL
+1175 FNGVVTGMQL
-1185 NSVTTIDTTNYTDY
+1185 NSVTTIDTTNYKNY
-1199 LELRTHDVTGPT
+1199 LELRTHDVSDTPT
-1211 TAKNYT
+1211 SKLYT

-1243 ESTSDTKIKVT
+1243 ESTSDAKIKVT
-1254 KKYRSWQLPPYGTS
+1254 KNYRSWQLPPYGS
-1268 DDEIQQALSLVG
+1268 KDEDIQQALSLIG
-1280 CKFII
+1280 CKIII
-1285 YNNMKDSE
+1285 YNNIRDS
-1293 ELGKGFYLYGRFF
+1293 KGAVEVLALYGRFSKKGGTDF
-1306 KTGETDFTTYLTLG
+1306 KTSLSIGG
-1320 KGMVVLTMCIDS
+1320 GMIILTMCVGS
-1332 DGQFYWQ
+1332 DGQFYWE
-1339 YDGAIADMKF
+1339 YDGDLYELKLEF
-1349 NATLKPGT
+1349 KPKPGS
-1357 GFQYKAEIGYPPVI
+1357 GWVFGGYDHVEMGPPEP
-1371 RPNN
+1371 RL

>member
-1 MDYKVKT
+1 MDYKITT
-8 RYVTATPRRARKGN
+8 RYVAATPRRARKGN

-34 GASISGGSAATADA
+34 GASISSGSAATADA
-48 HTHPNIDTLNQLDA
+48 HTHPNIDTLNQLDT

-69 YLDSTDTDTGEIVRT
+69 YLDSTDTDTGETVRT
-84 KVKAGFADEAASADH
+84 KVKAGFADEAASAAK

-108 ADNADHATN
+108 ADNAAHASEAT
-117 ADNADHA
+117 HA
-124 TEASHAAT
+124 AEASHAAT
-132 ADDLTQWGTADERY
+132 ADDLTQWDTADQRY

-154 AEGSV
+154 AFGSV

-167 EASAQSPDFVS
+167 EASAQSPDFAS

-188 QTAEDGKTYVEAD
+188 QTAEDGQTYVEAD
-201 NLRIRGTLT
+201 NLRIRGKLT

-255 GYGGFQADDYI
+255 GYGGFQANDFI
-266 RCQRWTSN
+266 RCQRWTTN

-287 STAGGHDN
+287 STAGGHNN

-311 HAGEVNA
+311 HAGEVDA
-318 YDHVQEVTA
+318 YDHAQEVTA

-351 ADNSNPTI
+351 ADNSDPTI
-359 AGLMVLPEVGDELVQ
+359 AGLMVLPEAGDELVQ

-401 LSGITSKSFV
+401 LTGITSKSFV

-438 LSPDGQTT
+438 LSPDGHTT

-471 TIGNNVTIKWGAQSQ
+471 TIGNNVTIKWGPQSQ

-511 DVAQGQ
+511 DVAQGK

-539 KDGINGV
+539 KDGVNGT
-546 DGKDGVKGEKGD
+546 
-558 PGIQGEKGDQGIQGE
+558 PGA
-573 KGEKGDKGDQGS
+573 
-585 QGEKGDQGDKGDPG
+585 
-599 SQGEKGDKGD
+599 KGD

-635 KQSPTTSPSYSTKT
+635 QQGTATPSYSQKT
-649 ITIEAYR
+649 ITVEAYR
-656 TEGLTSKKFTG
+656 TQGLKSTKFTG
-667 GVMKWAIYSSDGTT
+667 GKMKWAIYADDGSGGTT
-681 IQKEGTGDT
+681 IAQEGTGDT
-690 VTIDYLH
+690 ATLVATR
-697 ATRIEFKLFVNE
+697 ATRIEFKLYLDK

-723 TNGKDGKDGADG
+723 KDGTNGKDGADG
-735 ISLHSNLLVHTDFAP
+735 TSLHNNLLVHTDFAP
-750 RAENYAGTW
+750 KAENYDGTW

-775 GAAVGNTDML
+775 GAAVGDTDML
-785 SASVSTQTDMFL
+785 SASVSTQTDMFR
-797 YDVTK
+797 YDITK
-802 LLSSQTWYV
+802 LLSPQTWYV
-811 IGITMRGTGTAT
+811 IGITMRGSGTAT

-836 VDGGAKGSP
+836 VDGKAKGSP
-845 SDASAEFAL
+845 SDASAAFAL

-872 GTKYVLVRLAS
+872 GTKYVLVRLTS

-904 TADGYIKNDAQLI
+904 TADGYIQNDTQLI

-931 NSLCTWR
+931 NSLCAWR
-938 SSERDFDFYSQSLG
+938 SSEREFDFYSQSLG
-952 STIMSGQWYTLS
+952 STIISGQWYTLS
-964 FYSRG
+964 FYARG

-994 ADGVKETTFDNGGSH
+994 ADGVKETAFDTGGSH
-1009 TWQLTSEW
+1009 TWPLTAEW

-1030 SYASPILLFRATIG
+1030 TYSSPLLLFRATIG

-1057 EMGKTASDWCL
+1057 EVGKTASDWCL

-1079 DWMKAF
+1079 DWLKAF

-1099 NAFFGKKEE
+1099 NAFFGRKE
-1108 IDNTYTGCFMS
+1108 IDGTYTGCMMS

-1130 VGLYALDHNI
+1130 VGMYALDHNM

-1148 HQQYYFKGK
+1148 HQQYYFQGK
-1157 VYADEGVF
+1157 VYADEGIF
-1165 KGTIYADQGV
+1165 KGTVYADQGV

-1185 NSVTTIDTTNYTDY
+1185 NSVTVITESNYTNY
-1199 LELRTHDVTGPT
+1199 LELRTYDTGGST
-1211 TAKNYT
+1211 TVKSYT

-1222 IIPNLSTIIYVNSL
+1222 IIPNISTVINVNYL

-1243 ESTSDTKIKVT
+1243 ESTADTKIKVT
-1254 KKYRSWQLPPYGTS
+1254 KNYRCWKLPPYGS
-1268 DDEIQQALSLVG
+1268 KDEDLQQALSLIG
-1280 CKFII
+1280 RRLII
-1285 YNNMKDSE
+1285 YNNVGSYE
-1293 ELGKGFYLYGRFF
+1293 IALYGRFF
-1306 KTGETDFTTYLTLG
+1306 KTGETDFKAMLTLA
-1320 KGMVVLTMCIDS
+1320 KGLVALTMCVGT

-1339 YDGAIADMKF
+1339 YDGAIAELKVDKYKF
-1349 NATLKPGT
+1349 QGTLKPGT
-1357 GFQYKAEIGYPPVI
+1357 GFQYKAEIDYPLI
-1371 RPNN
+1371 RPDQPLHKPLKNK